1 MATAGSLP
9 PLSSNGKTFIND
21 PKITGNTEIKAS
33 IKLKFLTP
41 RNKDVL
47 IVRNFQLSLKKNKY
61 EFKRLEQVL
70 KSINSNGELVTIN
83 STCMDTDKQ
92 VPLLMHASKA
102 ILENVIFCHQEE
114 INWPFSESGNLKK
127 VFDEIFDTA
136 KYTKAL
142 DDLKE
147 ILKKFKEKT
156 KDTKTQLELIHK
168 DFDNYKRIQKN
179 IEFSNTKINELTIV
193 GEKLDEEYQD
203 KKKDLEKLL
212 NIEKQYTQYQNGVNM
227 AKTKRDE
234 KLIQMK
240 NILEDPIFEDYTKDE
255 IIYHNYV
262 KSYQEKEKLKKEG
275 ATQTNEKHNKLIYLR
290 EEISKVNKQ
299 KSDIE
304 KNMIKKEQTYK
315 NFIQNKKE
323 ILIELKNMNEFEE
336 INNLALESMPNNEI
350 MSILNKYK
358 SDLATDENTLDEKL
372 KQFISKVTEKENE
385 LQVNKQLYENKIK
398 EIDGLN
404 LQKNELVKMLNNIDF
419 NSQKLSEIEK
429 NLQDEEK
436 KLSTIN
442 FDIKQ
447 WQNNIL
453 ALENASSEIKL
464 KKDNLGLQN
473 LEERADFTMLKFQI
487 EKLKQMNGT
496 YNKSIVEYIKIVT
509 KINQIFNVNL
519 TYDKTHIC
527 SNINEI
533 ISFIESKKKNII
545 EEKQKIR
552 ESNLRINLE
561 IEQNNNLINT
571 KKKYLEQIKKEK
583 NDLITQIQN
592 SFKEHDINFEDSN
605 DLSQIYNLKSYVEK
619 EIANNNKIILN
630 ANYET
635 EFLNDFTNYI
645 KENKK
650 CKLCKSSLEND
661 YVNDLCEEKKNEI
674 ENINNNLEE
683 NKKKMDTNTKTLT
696 LINSFSDTFAKLKN
710 ISDEVTKEESN
721 INEINFT
728 IKELIHKKTEFENS
742 SKAKTELLL
751 SMEEITNNKSTDEN
765 IYKLKNLK
773 EEMIMQIK
781 DLCNHLGFPCT
792 EEPEINETVEI
803 IVKMGDTVNQVLE
816 MNKELINNGNKI
828 NELNHN
834 ITDKLNEIPAIDIC
848 IKKLQ
853 NEKNEILAL
862 KDENEIKKRIKYI
875 DDQINLQNGEKLNL
889 ENEREKSQQLLIIL
903 NEKKKGF
910 EKVYNEKK
918 NNIKLIQEKISQWLI
933 KNKYIYDELYKS
945 LKENTS
951 NNINISNN
959 NNSTSN
965 NTNLFNDNA
974 NNSDNVDHDGF
985 KPINQEDFDD
995 LLMDLDEENDNK
1007 AKKQN
1012 KENNNNSNNN
1022 NNNLNNSNIKSN
1034 TKDNYDNLN
1043 LDNLYE
1049 QQINDLNKQKNS
1061 LESQLMLYNK
1071 ELEELSGEAK
1081 EIEDQKKQEQIKKN
1095 IYNNNYILFKIK
1107 SDLVKLEQ
1115 FIREHEGKLKDGSKL
1130 ATIKVT
1136 LTKKVEELSNTI
1148 NKNIGKVEEL
1158 KNNLNRLSQE
1168 LKNGTYTNIEKK
1180 YNKLKLNYIAS
1191 IQTQKEIE
1199 NYYEALDQSLLKYH
1213 GKRME
1218 EINKLINYYW
1228 SMTYKGKD
1236 IKGIEIK
1243 SDFEK
1248 SAKTR
1253 NYNYRI
1259 VFFTPGGNGLDMR
1272 GRCSAGQ
1279 KILASIIIRLALAE
1293 TFCNNCG
1300 ILCLDE
1306 PTTNLDEDNSK
1317 SLAKALREIIQ
1328 SRSEDQNFQLIVIT
1342 HDPVFVDLLG
1352 SDYCDNF
1359 WHVSKNK
1366 DNFSTLSLKPI
1377 NSIFNQ

>member
-1 MATAGSLP
+1 MATAGTLP

-21 PKITGNTEIKAS
+21 PKITGSTEIKGS
-33 IKLKFLTP
+33 IKLKFVTP

-147 ILKKFKEKT
+147 IGKKFKEKT
-156 KDTKTQLELIHK
+156 KDLKNQLELIQK
-168 DFDNYKRIQKN
+168 DVDNYKRIQKN
-179 IEFSNTKINELTIV
+179 IEFSNSKINELTVI

-240 NILEDPIFEDYTKDE
+240 NILDDPIFEDYTKDE
-255 IIYHNYV
+255 MVYHNYI
-262 KSYQEKEKLKKEG
+262 KNYQENEKLKKEG
-275 ATQTNEKHNKLIYLR
+275 NSQNNEKHNKLIFLR
-290 EEISKVNKQ
+290 DEISKINKI

-315 NFIQNKKE
+315 NFVSNKKE
-323 ILIELKNMNEFEE
+323 VLLELKNLNEFED
-336 INNLALESMPNNEI
+336 INMNNISIENMTNNMI

-358 SDLATDENTLDEKL
+358 ADLETDENTLDEKL

-404 LQKNELVKMLNNIDF
+404 TQKNELVKMLNNIDF
-419 NSQKLSEIEK
+419 NSQKLTDIEK
-429 NLQDEEK
+429 LLQSEEK
-436 KLSTIN
+436 KLNSIN
-442 FDIKQ
+442 YDIKQ
-447 WQNNIL
+447 CQNNIL
-453 ALENASSEIKL
+453 ALENSSSEIKL
-464 KKDNLGLQN
+464 KKNNLGLQN
-473 LEERADFTMLKFQI
+473 LEEKADFTMLKFQI

-496 YNKSIVEYIKIVT
+496 YNKSMVEYIKIIN
-509 KINQIFNVNL
+509 KINQIFNANL
-519 TYDKTHIC
+519 SYDKNHIC
-527 SNINEI
+527 NNINDI
-533 ISFIESKKKNII
+533 VIFIENKKKNII

-552 ESNLRINLE
+552 ENNLRINLE
-561 IEQNNNLINT
+561 IEQNNNLIKQ
-571 KKKYLEQIKKEK
+571 KKTYIENLKKEK
-583 NDLITQIQN
+583 ENIISQIQSN
-592 SFKEHDINFEDSN
+592 FKESGIFFEDSN
-605 DLSQIYNLKSYVEK
+605 DLSQIYNLKSCVEK
-619 EIANNNKIILN
+619 EISSNDKIIFSSN
-630 ANYET
+630 FET
-635 EFLNDFTNYI
+635 DFLNEYIVYI

-650 CKLCKSSLEND
+650 CKICKSSLDEKYIN
-661 YVNDLCEEKKNEI
+661 NLTKEKKKEI
-674 ENINNNLEE
+674 ESINSNIEK
-683 NKKKMDTNTKTLT
+683 NKKKLEKNNKTLN
-696 LINSFSDTFAKLKN
+696 LINSFNDIFTKLKN
-710 ISDEVTKEESN
+710 IVEEIEKEEN
-721 INEINFT
+721 NMKEISFK
-728 IKELIHKKTEFENS
+728 IKDLITKKTEFENS
-742 SKAKTELLL
+742 SKTKTELLL

-773 EEMIMQIK
+773 EEIILSIK

-834 ITDKLNEIPAIDIC
+834 ITDKLNEIPAIDIN

-910 EKVYNEKK
+910 EKIYKEKK
-918 NNIKLIQEKISQWLI
+918 DNIKIIQEKISQWLI

-945 LKENTS
+945 LKEDIK
-951 NNINISNN
+951 NNNENN
-959 NNSTSN
+959 NNDNTN
-965 NTNLFNDNA
+965 NTDN
-974 NNSDNVDHDGF
+974 NTENKNKDL
-985 KPINQEDFDD
+985 DD
-995 LLMDLDEENDNK
+995 VLMDLDEDNES
-1007 AKKQN
+1007 KKKVDKN
-1012 KENNNNSNNN
+1012 KSNNN
-1022 NNNLNNSNIKSN
+1022 KDKENINIDELYEEIINNLNKKKSG
-1034 TKDNYDNLN
+1034 
-1043 LDNLYE
+1043 LD
-1049 QQINDLNKQKNS
+1049 
-1061 LESQLMLYNK
+1061 SQLMLYNK

-1107 SDLVKLEQ
+1107 SDLIKLEQ
-1115 FIREHEGKLKDGSKL
+1115 FIKEHEGKLKDGSKL
-1130 ATIKVT
+1130 ATIKIT

-1148 NKNIGKVEEL
+1148 NKNIGKIEEL
-1158 KNNLNRLSQE
+1158 KNNLNRLTQE
-1168 LKNGTYTNIEKK
+1168 LKNGAYTNIEKK

-1199 NYYEALDQSLLKYH
+1199 NYHEALDQSLLKYH
-1213 GKRME
+1213 GRRME

-1236 IKGIEIK
+1236 IKSIEIK

-1259 VFFTPGGNGLDMR
+1259 VFFTAGGHGLDMR

-1306 PTTNLDEDNSK
+1306 PTTNLDENNSK

-1366 DNFSTLSLKPI
+1366 ENFSSLSLKPI

>member
-21 PKITGNTEIKAS
+21 PKITGNTEVKGS
-33 IKLKFLTP
+33 IKLKIVTP

-47 IVRNFQLSLKKNKY
+47 IVRNFQLSMKKNKY

-147 ILKKFKEKT
+147 IGKKFKEKT
-156 KDTKTQLELIHK
+156 KELKNQLELMQK
-168 DFDNYKRIQKN
+168 DVDNYKRIQKN
-179 IEFSNTKINELTIV
+179 IEFSNSKINELTLI

-234 KLIQMK
+234 KMIQMK
-240 NILEDPIFEDYTKDE
+240 NILDDPIFEDYTKDE
-255 IIYHNYV
+255 MVYHNYI
-262 KSYQEKEKLKKEG
+262 KNYQENEKMKKEG
-275 ATQTNEKHNKLIYLR
+275 PSQSNEKHNKLIFLR
-290 EEISKVNKQ
+290 EEISKINMQ
-299 KSDIE
+299 KNDIE
-304 KNMIKKEQTYK
+304 KNIIKKEQTYK

-323 ILIELKNMNEFEE
+323 VLLELKNMNEFED
-336 INNLALESMPNNEI
+336 INNMPLESINNNMI
-350 MSILNKYK
+350 INILLKYK
-358 SDLATDENTLDEKL
+358 SDLSTDENTLDEKL
-372 KQFISKVTEKENE
+372 KQFTSKVTEKENE

-398 EIDGLN
+398 EIEGLN
-404 LQKNELVKMLNNIDF
+404 TQKNELVKMLNNIDF
-419 NSQKLSEIEK
+419 NSQKLSDVEK
-429 NLQDEEK
+429 SLQNEEK
-436 KLSTIN
+436 ILNKVN
-442 FDIKQ
+442 YDIKQ

-453 ALENASSEIKL
+453 ALENSSSEIKL
-464 KKDNLGLQN
+464 KKNNLGLQN
-473 LEERADFTMLKFQI
+473 LEEKADFTMLKFQI
-487 EKLKQMNGT
+487 EKLKQMNII
-496 YNKSIVEYIKIVT
+496 YNRSIVEYIKI
-509 KINQIFNVNL
+509 INKMNIIFSVNL
-519 TYDKTHIC
+519 SYDKNHIC
-527 SNINEI
+527 NNINEV
-533 ISFIESKKKNII
+533 ISFIENKKKDII

-552 ESNLRINLE
+552 ENNLRINLE
-561 IEQNNNLINT
+561 IEQNNNIIKEKNKYIIN
-571 KKKYLEQIKKEK
+571 LKKEK
-583 NDLITQIQN
+583 ENIINQIQQN
-592 SFKEHDINFEDSN
+592 FKEQGINFEDIN
-605 DLSQIYNLKSYVEK
+605 DLSRIYNLKSCVEK
-619 EIANNNKIILN
+619 EISNNDKIIFSSN
-630 ANYET
+630 FET
-635 EFLNDFTNYI
+635 DFLNDFIIYI

-650 CKLCKSSLEND
+650 CKVCKSNLD
-661 YVNDLCEEKKNEI
+661 DKYVNILSKEKNKEI
-674 ENINNNLEE
+674 ESINTNIEQ
-683 NKKKMDTNTKTLT
+683 NKKILEKNNKILN
-696 LINSFSDTFAKLKN
+696 LINSFNDIFTKLKN
-710 ISDEVTKEESN
+710 ISEEIEKEEKAMKD
-721 INEINFT
+721 INFK
-728 IKELIHKKTEFENS
+728 IKDLINKKSEFENS

-773 EEMIMQIK
+773 EEIISQIK

-803 IVKMGDTVNQVLE
+803 IVKMGDTVNQVLD

-834 ITDKLNEIPAIDIC
+834 ITDKLNEIPAIDIN

-903 NEKKKGF
+903 NEKKKSF
-910 EKVYNEKK
+910 EKIYQEKK

-945 LKENTS
+945 LKEEINNKLNTNS
-951 NNINISNN
+951 NENTNSNTDNNIEMK
-959 NNSTSN
+959 
-965 NTNLFNDNA
+965 
-974 NNSDNVDHDGF
+974 H
-985 KPINQEDFDD
+985 QEDLDD
-995 LLMDLDEENDNK
+995 ILMDLDEDNDKKNK
-1007 AKKQN
+1007 KSVEEKKEKESKGN
-1012 KENNNNSNNN
+1012 KENINIDNLYEKQI
-1022 NNNLNNSNIKSN
+1022 NNLNNKKSG
-1034 TKDNYDNLN
+1034 
-1043 LDNLYE
+1043 LDT
-1049 QQINDLNKQKNS
+1049 
-1061 LESQLMLYNK
+1061 QLMLYNK

-1107 SDLVKLEQ
+1107 SDLIKLEQ
-1115 FIREHEGKLKDGSKL
+1115 FIKEHEGKLKDGSKL

-1158 KNNLNRLSQE
+1158 KNNLNRLTQE

-1199 NYYEALDQSLLKYH
+1199 NYHEALDQSLLKYH

-1236 IKGIEIK
+1236 IKSIEIK

-1248 SAKTR
+1248 TAKTR

-1259 VFFTPGGNGLDMR
+1259 VFFTPGGSGLDMR

-1306 PTTNLDEDNSK
+1306 PTTNLDEENSK

-1359 WHVSKNK
+1359 WHVTKNK
-1366 DNFSTLSLKPI
+1366 ENFSTVTLKPI

>member
-21 PKITGNTEIKAS
+21 PKITGNTEVKAS
-33 IKLKFLTP
+33 IKLKIVTP

-147 ILKKFKEKT
+147 IGKKFKEKT
-156 KDTKTQLELIHK
+156 KELKSQLELIQK
-168 DFDNYKRIQKN
+168 DVDNYKRIQKN
-179 IEFSNTKINELTIV
+179 IEFSNSKINELTVV

-234 KLIQMK
+234 KMIQMK
-240 NILEDPIFEDYTKDE
+240 NILDDPIFEDYTKDE
-255 IIYHNYV
+255 MVYHNYI
-262 KSYQEKEKLKKEG
+262 KNYQENEKLKKEG
-275 ATQTNEKHNKLIYLR
+275 PSQSSEKHNKLIFLR
-290 EEISKVNKQ
+290 EEISKINKQ
-299 KSDIE
+299 KNDIE
-304 KNMIKKEQTYK
+304 KNIIKKEQTYK

-323 ILIELKNMNEFEE
+323 VLIELKNMNEFEE
-336 INNLALESMPNNEI
+336 INNMSLESLNNNMI
-350 MSILNKYK
+350 INILQKYK
-358 SDLATDENTLDEKL
+358 SDLSTDENTLDEKL

-398 EIDGLN
+398 EIEGLN
-404 LQKNELVKMLNNIDF
+404 TQKNELVKMINNIDF
-419 NSQKLSEIEK
+419 NSQKLSDIEK
-429 NLQDEEK
+429 SLQNEEK
-436 KLSTIN
+436 ILNKIN
-442 FDIKQ
+442 YDIKQ

-464 KKDNLGLQN
+464 KKNNLGLQN
-473 LEERADFTMLKFQI
+473 LEEKADFTMLKFQI

-496 YNKSIVEYIKIVT
+496 YNKSIVEYIKI
-509 KINQIFNVNL
+509 INKMNSIFNVNL
-519 TYDKTHIC
+519 NYDKNHIC
-527 SNINEI
+527 NNINEI

-552 ESNLRINLE
+552 ENNLRINLE
-561 IEQNNNLINT
+561 IEQNNNMIKEKRNYIND
-571 KKKYLEQIKKEK
+571 LKKEK
-583 NDLITQIQN
+583 ENIINQIQTN
-592 SFKEHDINFEDSN
+592 FKERGINFEDSN
-605 DLSQIYNLKSYVEK
+605 DLSQIYNLKSCLEK
-619 EIANNNKIILN
+619 EISNNDKIIFSSN
-630 ANYET
+630 FET
-635 EFLNDFTNYI
+635 DFLNDFIVYI
-645 KENKK
+645 KEYKK
-650 CKLCKSSLEND
+650 CKICKSSLDDKYINS
-661 YVNDLCEEKKNEI
+661 LTKEKKKEI
-674 ENINNNLEE
+674 ESINNNIEQ
-683 NKKKMDTNTKTLT
+683 NKKKLEKNNQTLN
-696 LINSFSDTFAKLKN
+696 LINSFNDIFTKLKS
-710 ISDEVTKEESN
+710 IVEEIDKEEKLMKD
-721 INEINFT
+721 INFK
-728 IKELIHKKTEFENS
+728 IKDLINKKTQFENS
-742 SKAKTELLL
+742 SKIKTELLL

-773 EEMIMQIK
+773 EEIISQIK

-803 IVKMGDTVNQVLE
+803 IVKMGDTVNQVLD

-834 ITDKLNEIPAIDIC
+834 ITDKLNEIPAIDIN

-910 EKVYNEKK
+910 EKIYQEKK

-945 LKENTS
+945 LKEETNIKNTNTNS
-951 NNINISNN
+951 NDGTINENTNSNTDNNIEMKH
-959 NNSTSN
+959 
-965 NTNLFNDNA
+965 A
-974 NNSDNVDHDGF
+974 NQDL
-985 KPINQEDFDD
+985 DD
-995 LLMDLDEENDNK
+995 ILMDLDDDNDKKNKKMKEEK
-1007 AKKQN
+1007 MN
-1012 KENNNNSNNN
+1012 KENTKENKENINIDNLYETQI
-1022 NNNLNNSNIKSN
+1022 NNLNNKKSG
-1034 TKDNYDNLN
+1034 
-1043 LDNLYE
+1043 LDT
-1049 QQINDLNKQKNS
+1049 
-1061 LESQLMLYNK
+1061 QLMLYNK

-1115 FIREHEGKLKDGSKL
+1115 FIKEHEGKLKDGSKL

-1158 KNNLNRLSQE
+1158 KNNLNRLTQE

-1180 YNKLKLNYIAS
+1180 YNKLKLNYIAA

-1236 IKGIEIK
+1236 IKSIEIK

-1306 PTTNLDEDNSK
+1306 PTTNLDEENSK

-1359 WHVSKNK
+1359 WHITKNK
-1366 DNFSTLSLKPI
+1366 ENFSTVALKPI

>member
-21 PKITGNTEIKAS
+21 PKITGNTEVKAS
-33 IKLKFLTP
+33 IKLKIVTP

-147 ILKKFKEKT
+147 IGKKFKEKT
-156 KDTKTQLELIHK
+156 KELKTQLELIQK
-168 DFDNYKRIQKN
+168 DVDNYKRIQKN
-179 IEFSNTKINELTIV
+179 IEFSNSKINELTVV

-234 KLIQMK
+234 KMIQMK
-240 NILEDPIFEDYTKDE
+240 NILDDPIFEDYTKDE
-255 IIYHNYV
+255 MVYHNYI
-262 KSYQEKEKLKKEG
+262 KNYQENEKMKKEG
-275 ATQTNEKHNKLIYLR
+275 PNQSNEKHNKLISLR
-290 EEISKVNKQ
+290 EEISKINKQ

-304 KNMIKKEQTYK
+304 KNIIKKEQTYK

-323 ILIELKNMNEFEE
+323 VLLELKNMNEFEE
-336 INNLALESMPNNEI
+336 MNNISLESMNNTMI
-350 MSILNKYK
+350 INLLQKFKN
-358 SDLATDENTLDEKL
+358 DLLTDENTLDEKL

-398 EIDGLN
+398 EIEGLN
-404 LQKNELVKMLNNIDF
+404 TQKNELVKMLNNIDF
-419 NSQKLSEIEK
+419 NSQKLSDIEK
-429 NLQDEEK
+429 SLQNEEK
-436 KLSTIN
+436 ILNKIN
-442 FDIKQ
+442 YDIKQ

-453 ALENASSEIKL
+453 ALENSSSEIKL
-464 KKDNLGLQN
+464 KKNNLGLQN
-473 LEERADFTMLKFQI
+473 LEEKTDFTMLKFQI

-496 YNKSIVEYIKIVT
+496 YNKSIVEYIKI
-509 KINQIFNVNL
+509 INKMNVIFSANL
-519 TYDKTHIC
+519 SYDKNHIC
-527 SNINEI
+527 NNINEI
-533 ISFIESKKKNII
+533 ITFIENKKKNII

-552 ESNLRINLE
+552 ENNLRINLE
-561 IEQNNNLINT
+561 IEQNNNVIKE
-571 KKKYLEQIKKEK
+571 KKKYISDLKKEK
-583 NDLITQIQN
+583 ENIINQIQL
-592 SFKEHDINFEDSN
+592 SFKERGINFEDSD
-605 DLSQIYNLKSYVEK
+605 DLSQIYNLKSCVEK
-619 EIANNNKIILN
+619 EISNNDKIIFSSN
-630 ANYET
+630 FET
-635 EFLNDFTNYI
+635 DFLSDFIIYI

-650 CKLCKSSLEND
+650 CKLCKSNLDEKYINI
-661 YVNDLCEEKKNEI
+661 LTKEKKKEI
-674 ENINNNLEE
+674 ESINSNIEQ
-683 NKKKMDTNTKTLT
+683 NKKKLEKNTQTLN
-696 LINSFSDTFAKLKN
+696 LINSFNDIFSKLKN
-710 ISDEVTKEESN
+710 IVEEIDKEEN
-721 INEINFT
+721 LLKEINFKT
-728 IKELIHKKTEFENS
+728 KDLITKKTQYENS
-742 SKAKTELLL
+742 SKAKAELLT

-773 EEMIMQIK
+773 EEIISQIK

-834 ITDKLNEIPAIDIC
+834 ITDKLNEIPVIDIN

-910 EKVYNEKK
+910 EKIYQEKK
-918 NNIKLIQEKISQWLI
+918 NNIKLLQEKISQWLI

-945 LKENTS
+945 LKEENIPNSPDNTT
-951 NNINISNN
+951 NE
-959 NNSTSN
+959 
-965 NTNLFNDNA
+965 NT
-974 NNSDNVDHDGF
+974 NSDNKEDLVD
-985 KPINQEDFDD
+985 I
-995 LLMDLDEENDNK
+995 LMDLDDDNEKKNKKKEEKLNE
-1007 AKKQN
+1007 N
-1012 KENNNNSNNN
+1012 KENINIDNLYEKQI
-1022 NNNLNNSNIKSN
+1022 NNLNNKKSG
-1034 TKDNYDNLN
+1034 
-1043 LDNLYE
+1043 LD
-1049 QQINDLNKQKNS
+1049 
-1061 LESQLMLYNK
+1061 SQLMLYNK

-1115 FIREHEGKLKDGSKL
+1115 FIKEHEGKLKDGSKL
-1130 ATIKVT
+1130 ATIKAT

-1158 KNNLNRLSQE
+1158 KNNLNRLTQE

-1236 IKGIEIK
+1236 IKSIEIK

-1306 PTTNLDEDNSK
+1306 PTTNLDEENSK

-1359 WHVSKNK
+1359 WHVTKNK
-1366 DNFSTLSLKPI
+1366 ENFSTVALKPI

>member
-21 PKITGNTEIKAS
+21 PKITGNTEVKAS
-33 IKLKFLTP
+33 IKLKIVTP

-147 ILKKFKEKT
+147 IGKKFKEKT
-156 KDTKTQLELIHK
+156 KELKTQLELIQK
-168 DFDNYKRIQKN
+168 DVDNYKRIQKN
-179 IEFSNTKINELTIV
+179 IEFSNSKINELTVV

-234 KLIQMK
+234 KMIQMK
-240 NILEDPIFEDYTKDE
+240 NILDDPIFEDYTKDE
-255 IIYHNYV
+255 MVYHNYI
-262 KSYQEKEKLKKEG
+262 KNYQENEKMKKEG
-275 ATQTNEKHNKLIYLR
+275 PSQSNEKHNKLISLR
-290 EEISKVNKQ
+290 EEISKINKK

-304 KNMIKKEQTYK
+304 KNIIKKEQTYK

-323 ILIELKNMNEFEE
+323 VLLELKNMNEFEE
-336 INNLALESMPNNEI
+336 MNNISLESMNNTMI
-350 MSILNKYK
+350 INLLQKFKN
-358 SDLATDENTLDEKL
+358 DLLTDENTLDEKL

-398 EIDGLN
+398 EIEGLN
-404 LQKNELVKMLNNIDF
+404 TQKNELVKMLNNIDF
-419 NSQKLSEIEK
+419 NSQKLSDIEK
-429 NLQDEEK
+429 SLQNEEK
-436 KLSTIN
+436 ILNKIN
-442 FDIKQ
+442 YDIKQ

-453 ALENASSEIKL
+453 ALENSSSEIKL
-464 KKDNLGLQN
+464 KKNNLGLQN
-473 LEERADFTMLKFQI
+473 LEEKTDFTMLKFQI

-496 YNKSIVEYIKIVT
+496 YNKSIVEYIKI
-509 KINQIFNVNL
+509 INKMNVIFSANL
-519 TYDKTHIC
+519 SYDKNHIC
-527 SNINEI
+527 NNINEI
-533 ISFIESKKKNII
+533 ITFIENKKKNII

-552 ESNLRINLE
+552 ENNLRINLE
-561 IEQNNNLINT
+561 IEQNNNVIKE
-571 KKKYLEQIKKEK
+571 KKKYISDLKKEK
-583 NDLITQIQN
+583 ENIINQIQL
-592 SFKEHDINFEDSN
+592 SFKERGINFEDSG
-605 DLSQIYNLKSYVEK
+605 DLSQIYNLKSCVEK
-619 EIANNNKIILN
+619 EISNNDKIIFSSN
-630 ANYET
+630 FET
-635 EFLNDFTNYI
+635 DFLSDFIIYI

-650 CKLCKSSLEND
+650 CKLCKSNLDEKYINI
-661 YVNDLCEEKKNEI
+661 LTKEKKKEI
-674 ENINNNLEE
+674 ESINSNIEQ
-683 NKKKMDTNTKTLT
+683 NKKKLEKNTQTLN
-696 LINSFSDTFAKLKN
+696 LINSFNDIFSKLKN
-710 ISDEVTKEESN
+710 IVEEIDKEEN
-721 INEINFT
+721 LLKEINFKT
-728 IKELIHKKTEFENS
+728 KDLITKKTQYENS
-742 SKAKTELLL
+742 SKAKAELLT

-773 EEMIMQIK
+773 EEIISQIK

-834 ITDKLNEIPAIDIC
+834 ITDKLNEIPVIDIN

-910 EKVYNEKK
+910 EKIYQEKK
-918 NNIKLIQEKISQWLI
+918 NNIKLLQEKISQWLI

-945 LKENTS
+945 LKEENIPNSPDNTT
-951 NNINISNN
+951 NE
-959 NNSTSN
+959 
-965 NTNLFNDNA
+965 NT
-974 NNSDNVDHDGF
+974 NSDNKEDLVD
-985 KPINQEDFDD
+985 I
-995 LLMDLDEENDNK
+995 LMDLDDDNEKKNKKKEEKLNE
-1007 AKKQN
+1007 N
-1012 KENNNNSNNN
+1012 KENINIDNLYEKQI
-1022 NNNLNNSNIKSN
+1022 NNLNNKKSG
-1034 TKDNYDNLN
+1034 
-1043 LDNLYE
+1043 LD
-1049 QQINDLNKQKNS
+1049 
-1061 LESQLMLYNK
+1061 SQLMLYNK

-1115 FIREHEGKLKDGSKL
+1115 FIKEHEGKLKDGSKL

-1158 KNNLNRLSQE
+1158 KNNLNRLTQE

-1236 IKGIEIK
+1236 IKSIEIK

-1306 PTTNLDEDNSK
+1306 PTTNLDEENSK

-1359 WHVSKNK
+1359 WHVTKNK
-1366 DNFSTLSLKPI
+1366 ENFSTVALKPI

>member
-21 PKITGNTEIKAS
+21 PKITGNTEVKAS
-33 IKLKFLTP
+33 IKLKIVTP

-147 ILKKFKEKT
+147 IGKKFKEKT
-156 KDTKTQLELIHK
+156 KELKTQLELIQK
-168 DFDNYKRIQKN
+168 DVDNYKRIQKN
-179 IEFSNTKINELTIV
+179 IEFSNSKINELTVV

-234 KLIQMK
+234 KMIQMK
-240 NILEDPIFEDYTKDE
+240 NILDDPIFEDYTKDE
-255 IIYHNYV
+255 MVYHNYI
-262 KSYQEKEKLKKEG
+262 KNYQENEKMKKEG
-275 ATQTNEKHNKLIYLR
+275 PSQSNEKHNKLISLR
-290 EEISKVNKQ
+290 EEISKINKK

-304 KNMIKKEQTYK
+304 KNIIKKEQTYK

-323 ILIELKNMNEFEE
+323 VLLELKNMNEFEE
-336 INNLALESMPNNEI
+336 MNNISLESMNNTMI
-350 MSILNKYK
+350 INLLQKFKN
-358 SDLATDENTLDEKL
+358 DLLTDENTLDEKL

-398 EIDGLN
+398 EIEGLN
-404 LQKNELVKMLNNIDF
+404 TQKNELVKMLNNIDF
-419 NSQKLSEIEK
+419 NSQKLSDIEK
-429 NLQDEEK
+429 SLQNEEK
-436 KLSTIN
+436 ILNKIN
-442 FDIKQ
+442 YDIKQ

-453 ALENASSEIKL
+453 ALENSSSEIKL
-464 KKDNLGLQN
+464 KKNNLGLQN
-473 LEERADFTMLKFQI
+473 LEEKTDFTMLKFQI

-496 YNKSIVEYIKIVT
+496 YNKSIVEYIKI
-509 KINQIFNVNL
+509 INKMNVIFSANL
-519 TYDKTHIC
+519 SYDKNHIC
-527 SNINEI
+527 NNINEI
-533 ISFIESKKKNII
+533 ITFIENKKKNII

-552 ESNLRINLE
+552 ENNLRINLE
-561 IEQNNNLINT
+561 IEQNNNVIKE
-571 KKKYLEQIKKEK
+571 KKKYISDLKKEK
-583 NDLITQIQN
+583 ENIINQIQL
-592 SFKEHDINFEDSN
+592 SFKERGINFEDSG
-605 DLSQIYNLKSYVEK
+605 DLSQIYNLKSCVEK
-619 EIANNNKIILN
+619 EISNNDKIIFSSN
-630 ANYET
+630 FET
-635 EFLNDFTNYI
+635 DFLNDFIIYI

-650 CKLCKSSLEND
+650 CKLCKSNLDEKYINI
-661 YVNDLCEEKKNEI
+661 LTKEKKKEI
-674 ENINNNLEE
+674 ESINSNIEQ
-683 NKKKMDTNTKTLT
+683 NKKKLEKNTQTLN
-696 LINSFSDTFAKLKN
+696 LINSFNDIFSKLKN
-710 ISDEVTKEESN
+710 IVEEIDKEEN
-721 INEINFT
+721 LLKEINFKT
-728 IKELIHKKTEFENS
+728 KDLITKKTQYENS
-742 SKAKTELLL
+742 SKAKAELLT

-773 EEMIMQIK
+773 EEIISQIK

-816 MNKELINNGNKI
+816 MNKELTNNGNKI

-834 ITDKLNEIPAIDIC
+834 ITDKLNEIPVIDIN

-910 EKVYNEKK
+910 EKIYQEKK
-918 NNIKLIQEKISQWLI
+918 NNIKLLQEKISQWLI

-945 LKENTS
+945 LKEENIPNSPDNTT
-951 NNINISNN
+951 NE
-959 NNSTSN
+959 
-965 NTNLFNDNA
+965 NT
-974 NNSDNVDHDGF
+974 NSDNKEDLVD
-985 KPINQEDFDD
+985 I
-995 LLMDLDEENDNK
+995 LMDLDDDNEKKNKKKEEKLNE
-1007 AKKQN
+1007 N
-1012 KENNNNSNNN
+1012 KENINIDNLYEKQI
-1022 NNNLNNSNIKSN
+1022 NNLNNKKSG
-1034 TKDNYDNLN
+1034 
-1043 LDNLYE
+1043 LD
-1049 QQINDLNKQKNS
+1049 
-1061 LESQLMLYNK
+1061 SQLMLYNK

-1115 FIREHEGKLKDGSKL
+1115 FIKEHEGKLKDGSKL

-1158 KNNLNRLSQE
+1158 KNNLNRLTQE

-1236 IKGIEIK
+1236 IKSIEIK

-1306 PTTNLDEDNSK
+1306 PTTNLDEENSK

-1359 WHVSKNK
+1359 WHVTKNK
-1366 DNFSTLSLKPI
+1366 ENFSTVALKPI

>member
-1 MATAGSLP
+1 MATAGTLP

-21 PKITGNTEIKAS
+21 PKITGNTEVKAS

-156 KDTKTQLELIHK
+156 KDTKTSLELIQK
-168 DFDNYKRIQKN
+168 DVDNYKRIQKN
-179 IEFSNTKINELTIV
+179 IEFSNTKINELTII
-193 GEKLDEEYQD
+193 GRKLDEEYQD

-255 IIYHNYV
+255 IVYHNYI
-262 KSYQEKEKLKKEG
+262 KSYQENEKMKKEG
-275 ATQTNEKHNKLIYLR
+275 ASQNNEKHNKLIFLR
-290 EEISKVNKQ
+290 EEISKVNKI

-315 NFIQNKKE
+315 NFVQNKKD
-323 ILIELKNMNEFEE
+323 ILVELKNMNEFEE
-336 INNLALESMPNNEI
+336 ITLTLESMTNNEI
-350 MSILNKYK
+350 MFILNKYK
-358 SDLATDENTLDEKL
+358 SDLITDENTLDEKL

-385 LQVNKQLYENKIK
+385 LQVNKQLYENKLK
-398 EIDGLN
+398 DIDGLN
-404 LQKNELVKMLNNIDF
+404 SQKNELVKMLNNIDF
-419 NSQKLSEIEK
+419 NSQKLSEIEQ
-429 NLQDEEK
+429 NLQNQEK

-442 FDIKQ
+442 YDIKQ
-447 WQNNIL
+447 WQNSIL
-453 ALENASSEIKL
+453 ALENSSSEIKL
-464 KKDNLGLQN
+464 KKSNLGLQN
-473 LEERADFTMLKFQI
+473 LEDKTDFTMLKFQI

-496 YNKSIVEYIKIVT
+496 YNKSIIEYIKIIT
-509 KINQIFNVNL
+509 KINQSFNVNL
-519 TYDKTHIC
+519 TYDKAHIC

-533 ISFIESKKKNII
+533 ISFIESEKKNII

-561 IEQNNNLINT
+561 IEQNNNLMSN
-571 KKKYLEQIKKEK
+571 KKKYIEQLKIEK
-583 NDLITQIQN
+583 NALISQIQKN
-592 SFKEHDINFEDSN
+592 FKEHGINFEDSN
-605 DLSQIYNLKSYVEK
+605 DLPQIYNLKSYVEK
-619 EIANNNKIILN
+619 EISNNDKIIN
-630 ANYET
+630 SGNYESNFLI
-635 EFLNDFTNYI
+635 EFIAYI
-645 KENKK
+645 KDNKK
-650 CKLCKSSLEND
+650 CKICNSSLKSD
-661 YVNDLCEEKKNEI
+661 YINHLCEEKKSEI

-683 NKKKMDTNTKTLT
+683 NKKKLEINTKTLN
-696 LINSFSDTFAKLKN
+696 LINSFSDIFTKLKN
-710 ISDEVTKEESN
+710 VTEELIKEENYVNDTS
-721 INEINFT
+721 FK
-728 IKELIHKKTEFENS
+728 IKELIKKKSEFDNS
-742 SKAKTELLL
+742 SKVKTELLL

-773 EEMIMQIK
+773 EEIILQIK

-816 MNKELINNGNKI
+816 MNKELISNGNKI

-834 ITDKLNEIPAIDIC
+834 ITDKLNEIPAIDIN

-853 NEKNEILAL
+853 SEKSEILAL

-889 ENEREKSQQLLIIL
+889 ENERENSQKLLIIL
-903 NEKKKGF
+903 NEKKKTF

-918 NNIKLIQEKISQWLI
+918 SNIKLIQEKISQWLI
-933 KNKYIYDELYKS
+933 KNKYIYDELFKA
-945 LKENTS
+945 LKEDTF
-951 NNINISNN
+951 INN
-959 NNSTSN
+959 NNNVKININSN
-965 NTNLFNDNA
+965 GNMFTDNT
-974 NNSDNVDHDGF
+974 NNSDNLDHDGM
-985 KPINQEDFDD
+985 KPMNQEDFDD

-1007 AKKQN
+1007 PKKQN
-1012 KENNNNSNNN
+1012 KENNNQK
-1022 NNNLNNSNIKSN
+1022 NIK
-1034 TKDNYDNLN
+1034 YDNVN

-1049 QQINDLNKQKNS
+1049 QQINDLNKQKNA
-1061 LESQLMLYNK
+1061 LDTQLLLYNK

-1115 FIREHEGKLKDGSKL
+1115 FIKEHEGKLKDGTKL

-1136 LTKKVEELSNTI
+1136 LTKKVEELSNNI

-1248 SAKTR
+1248 TAKTR

-1259 VFFTPGGNGLDMR
+1259 VFFTANGAGLDMR

-1366 DNFSTLSLKPI
+1366 DNFSTLQLKPI

>member
-21 PKITGNTEIKAS
+21 PKITGNTEVKAS
-33 IKLKFLTP
+33 IKLKIVTP

-147 ILKKFKEKT
+147 IGKKFKEKT
-156 KDTKTQLELIHK
+156 KELKSQLELIQK
-168 DFDNYKRIQKN
+168 DVDNYKRIQKN
-179 IEFSNTKINELTIV
+179 IEFSNSKINELTVV

-234 KLIQMK
+234 KMIQMK
-240 NILEDPIFEDYTKDE
+240 NILDDPIFEDYTKDE
-255 IIYHNYV
+255 MVYHNYI
-262 KSYQEKEKLKKEG
+262 KNYQENEKLKKEG
-275 ATQTNEKHNKLIYLR
+275 PSQSSEKHNKLIFLR
-290 EEISKVNKQ
+290 EEISKINKQ
-299 KSDIE
+299 KNDIE
-304 KNMIKKEQTYK
+304 KNIIKKEQTYK

-323 ILIELKNMNEFEE
+323 VLIELKNMNEFEE
-336 INNLALESMPNNEI
+336 INNMSLESLNNNMI
-350 MSILNKYK
+350 INILQKYK

-398 EIDGLN
+398 EIEGLN
-404 LQKNELVKMLNNIDF
+404 TQKNELVKMLNNIDF
-419 NSQKLSEIEK
+419 NSQKLSDIEK
-429 NLQDEEK
+429 SLQNEEK
-436 KLSTIN
+436 ILNKIN
-442 FDIKQ
+442 YDIKQ

-464 KKDNLGLQN
+464 KKNNLGLQN
-473 LEERADFTMLKFQI
+473 LEEKADFTMLKFQI

-496 YNKSIVEYIKIVT
+496 YNKSIVEYIKI
-509 KINQIFNVNL
+509 INKMNAIFNVNL
-519 TYDKTHIC
+519 NYDKNHIC
-527 SNINEI
+527 NNINEI
-533 ISFIESKKKNII
+533 IAFIESKKKNII

-552 ESNLRINLE
+552 ENNLRINLE
-561 IEQNNNLINT
+561 IEQNNNMIKEKRNYIND
-571 KKKYLEQIKKEK
+571 LKKEK
-583 NDLITQIQN
+583 ENIINQIQTN
-592 SFKEHDINFEDSN
+592 FKERGINFEDSN
-605 DLSQIYNLKSYVEK
+605 DLSQIYNLKSCLEK
-619 EIANNNKIILN
+619 EISNNDKIIFSSN
-630 ANYET
+630 FET
-635 EFLNDFTNYI
+635 DFLNDFIVYI
-645 KENKK
+645 KEYKK
-650 CKLCKSSLEND
+650 CKICKSSLDDKYINS
-661 YVNDLCEEKKNEI
+661 LTKEKKKEI
-674 ENINNNLEE
+674 ESINNNIEQ
-683 NKKKMDTNTKTLT
+683 NKKKLEKNNQTLN
-696 LINSFSDTFAKLKN
+696 LINSFNDIFTKLKS
-710 ISDEVTKEESN
+710 IVEEIDKEEKLMKD
-721 INEINFT
+721 INFK
-728 IKELIHKKTEFENS
+728 IKDLINKKTQFENS
-742 SKAKTELLL
+742 SKIKTELLL

-773 EEMIMQIK
+773 EEIISQIK

-803 IVKMGDTVNQVLE
+803 IVKMGDTVNQVLD

-834 ITDKLNEIPAIDIC
+834 ITDKLNEIPAIDIN

-910 EKVYNEKK
+910 EKIYQEKK

-945 LKENTS
+945 LKEETNIKNTNTNS
-951 NNINISNN
+951 NDGTINENTNSNTDNNIEMKH
-959 NNSTSN
+959 
-965 NTNLFNDNA
+965 A
-974 NNSDNVDHDGF
+974 NQDL
-985 KPINQEDFDD
+985 DD
-995 LLMDLDEENDNK
+995 ILMDLDDDNDKKNKKMKEEK
-1007 AKKQN
+1007 MN
-1012 KENNNNSNNN
+1012 KENTKENKENINIDNLYETQI
-1022 NNNLNNSNIKSN
+1022 NNLNNKKSG
-1034 TKDNYDNLN
+1034 
-1043 LDNLYE
+1043 LDT
-1049 QQINDLNKQKNS
+1049 
-1061 LESQLMLYNK
+1061 QLMLYNK

-1115 FIREHEGKLKDGSKL
+1115 FIKEHEGKLKDGSKL

-1158 KNNLNRLSQE
+1158 KNNLNRLTQE

-1180 YNKLKLNYIAS
+1180 YNKLKLNYIAA

-1236 IKGIEIK
+1236 IKSIEIK

-1306 PTTNLDEDNSK
+1306 PTTNLDEENSK

-1359 WHVSKNK
+1359 WHITKNK
-1366 DNFSTLSLKPI
+1366 ENFSTVALKPI

>member
-21 PKITGNTEIKAS
+21 PKITGNTEVKAS
-33 IKLKFLTP
+33 IKLKIVTP

-147 ILKKFKEKT
+147 IGKKFKEKT
-156 KDTKTQLELIHK
+156 KELKTQLELIQK
-168 DFDNYKRIQKN
+168 DVDNYKRIQKN
-179 IEFSNTKINELTIV
+179 IEFSNSKINELTVV

-234 KLIQMK
+234 KMIQMK
-240 NILEDPIFEDYTKDE
+240 NILDDPIFEDYTKDE
-255 IIYHNYV
+255 MVYHNYI
-262 KSYQEKEKLKKEG
+262 KNYQENEKMKKEG
-275 ATQTNEKHNKLIYLR
+275 PNQSNEKHNKLISLR
-290 EEISKVNKQ
+290 EEISKINKK

-304 KNMIKKEQTYK
+304 KNIIKKEQTYK

-323 ILIELKNMNEFEE
+323 VLLELKNMNEFEE
-336 INNLALESMPNNEI
+336 MNNISLESMNNTMI
-350 MSILNKYK
+350 INLLQKFKN
-358 SDLATDENTLDEKL
+358 DLLTDENTLDEKL

-398 EIDGLN
+398 EIEGLN
-404 LQKNELVKMLNNIDF
+404 TQKNELVKMLNNIDF
-419 NSQKLSEIEK
+419 NSQKLSDIEK
-429 NLQDEEK
+429 SLQNEEK
-436 KLSTIN
+436 ILNKIN
-442 FDIKQ
+442 YDIKQ

-453 ALENASSEIKL
+453 ALENSSSEIKL
-464 KKDNLGLQN
+464 KKNNLGLQN
-473 LEERADFTMLKFQI
+473 LEEKTDFTMLKFQI

-496 YNKSIVEYIKIVT
+496 YNKSIVEYIKIIN
-509 KINQIFNVNL
+509 KINVIFSANL
-519 TYDKTHIC
+519 SYDKNHIC
-527 SNINEI
+527 NNINEI
-533 ISFIESKKKNII
+533 ITFIENKKKNII

-552 ESNLRINLE
+552 ENNLRINLE
-561 IEQNNNLINT
+561 IEQNNNVIKE
-571 KKKYLEQIKKEK
+571 KKKYILDLKKEK
-583 NDLITQIQN
+583 ENIINQIQL
-592 SFKEHDINFEDSN
+592 SFKERGINFEDID
-605 DLSQIYNLKSYVEK
+605 DLSQIYNLKSCVEK
-619 EIANNNKIILN
+619 EISNNDKIIFSSN
-630 ANYET
+630 FET
-635 EFLNDFTNYI
+635 DFLNDFIIYI

-650 CKLCKSSLEND
+650 CKLCKSNLDEKYINI
-661 YVNDLCEEKKNEI
+661 LTKEKKKEI
-674 ENINNNLEE
+674 ESINSNIEQ
-683 NKKKMDTNTKTLT
+683 NKKKLEKNTQTLN
-696 LINSFSDTFAKLKN
+696 LINSFNDIFSKLKN
-710 ISDEVTKEESN
+710 IVEEIGGEEN
-721 INEINFT
+721 LLKEINFKT
-728 IKELIHKKTEFENS
+728 KDLITKKTQYENS
-742 SKAKTELLL
+742 SKAKAELLT

-773 EEMIMQIK
+773 EEIISQIK

-834 ITDKLNEIPAIDIC
+834 ITDKLNEIPVIDIN

-910 EKVYNEKK
+910 EKIYQEKK
-918 NNIKLIQEKISQWLI
+918 NNIKLLQEKISQWLI

-945 LKENTS
+945 LKEENIPNSPDNTT
-951 NNINISNN
+951 NE
-959 NNSTSN
+959 
-965 NTNLFNDNA
+965 NT
-974 NNSDNVDHDGF
+974 NSDNKEDLVD
-985 KPINQEDFDD
+985 I
-995 LLMDLDEENDNK
+995 LMDLDDDNEKKNKKKEEKLNE
-1007 AKKQN
+1007 N
-1012 KENNNNSNNN
+1012 KENINIDNLYEKQI
-1022 NNNLNNSNIKSN
+1022 NNLNNKKSG
-1034 TKDNYDNLN
+1034 
-1043 LDNLYE
+1043 LD
-1049 QQINDLNKQKNS
+1049 
-1061 LESQLMLYNK
+1061 SQLMLYNK

-1115 FIREHEGKLKDGSKL
+1115 FIKEHEGKLKDGSKL

-1158 KNNLNRLSQE
+1158 KNNLNRLTQE

-1236 IKGIEIK
+1236 IKSIEIK

-1306 PTTNLDEDNSK
+1306 PTTNLDEENSK

-1359 WHVSKNK
+1359 WHVTKNK
-1366 DNFSTLSLKPI
+1366 ENFSTVALKHI

>member
-21 PKITGNTEIKAS
+21 PKITGNTEVKAS
-33 IKLKFLTP
+33 IKLKIVTP

-147 ILKKFKEKT
+147 IGKKFKEKT
-156 KDTKTQLELIHK
+156 KELKSQLELIQK
-168 DFDNYKRIQKN
+168 DVDNYKRIQKN
-179 IEFSNTKINELTIV
+179 IEFSNSKINELTVV

-234 KLIQMK
+234 KMIQMK
-240 NILEDPIFEDYTKDE
+240 NILDDPIFEDYTKDE
-255 IIYHNYV
+255 MVYHNYI
-262 KSYQEKEKLKKEG
+262 KNYQENEKLKKEG
-275 ATQTNEKHNKLIYLR
+275 PSQSSEKHNKLIFLR
-290 EEISKVNKQ
+290 EEISKINKQ
-299 KSDIE
+299 KNDIE
-304 KNMIKKEQTYK
+304 KNIIKKEQTYK

-323 ILIELKNMNEFEE
+323 VLIELKNMNEFEE
-336 INNLALESMPNNEI
+336 INNMSLESLNNNMI
-350 MSILNKYK
+350 INILQKYK

-398 EIDGLN
+398 EIEGLN
-404 LQKNELVKMLNNIDF
+404 TQKNELVKMLNNIDF
-419 NSQKLSEIEK
+419 NSQKLSDIEK
-429 NLQDEEK
+429 SLQNEEK
-436 KLSTIN
+436 ILNKIN
-442 FDIKQ
+442 YDIKQ

-464 KKDNLGLQN
+464 KKNNLGLQN
-473 LEERADFTMLKFQI
+473 LEEKADFTMLKFQI

-496 YNKSIVEYIKIVT
+496 YNKSIVEYIKI
-509 KINQIFNVNL
+509 INKMNAIFNVNL
-519 TYDKTHIC
+519 NYDKNHIC
-527 SNINEI
+527 NNINEI

-552 ESNLRINLE
+552 ENNLRINLE
-561 IEQNNNLINT
+561 IEQNNNMIKEKRNYIND
-571 KKKYLEQIKKEK
+571 LKKEK
-583 NDLITQIQN
+583 ENIINQIQTN
-592 SFKEHDINFEDSN
+592 FKERGINFEDSN
-605 DLSQIYNLKSYVEK
+605 DLSQIYNLKSCLEK
-619 EIANNNKIILN
+619 EISNNDKIIFSSN
-630 ANYET
+630 FET
-635 EFLNDFTNYI
+635 DFLNDFIVYI
-645 KENKK
+645 KEYKK
-650 CKLCKSSLEND
+650 CKICKSSLDDKYINS
-661 YVNDLCEEKKNEI
+661 LTKEKKKEI
-674 ENINNNLEE
+674 ESINNNIEQ
-683 NKKKMDTNTKTLT
+683 NKKKLEKNNQTLN
-696 LINSFSDTFAKLKN
+696 LINSFNDIFTKLKS
-710 ISDEVTKEESN
+710 IVEEIDKEEKLMKD
-721 INEINFT
+721 INFK
-728 IKELIHKKTEFENS
+728 IKDLINKKTQFENS
-742 SKAKTELLL
+742 SKIKTELLL

-773 EEMIMQIK
+773 EEIISQIK

-803 IVKMGDTVNQVLE
+803 IVKMGDTVNQVLD

-834 ITDKLNEIPAIDIC
+834 ITDKLNEIPAIDIN

-910 EKVYNEKK
+910 EKIYQEKK

-945 LKENTS
+945 LKEETNIKNTNTNS
-951 NNINISNN
+951 NDGTINENTNSNTDNNIEMKH
-959 NNSTSN
+959 
-965 NTNLFNDNA
+965 A
-974 NNSDNVDHDGF
+974 NQDL
-985 KPINQEDFDD
+985 DD
-995 LLMDLDEENDNK
+995 ILMDLDDDNDKKNKKMKEEK
-1007 AKKQN
+1007 MN
-1012 KENNNNSNNN
+1012 KENTKENKENINIDNLYETQI
-1022 NNNLNNSNIKSN
+1022 NNLNNKKSG
-1034 TKDNYDNLN
+1034 
-1043 LDNLYE
+1043 LDT
-1049 QQINDLNKQKNS
+1049 
-1061 LESQLMLYNK
+1061 QLMLYNK

-1115 FIREHEGKLKDGSKL
+1115 FIKEHEGKLKDGSKL

-1158 KNNLNRLSQE
+1158 KNNLNRLTQE

-1180 YNKLKLNYIAS
+1180 YNKLKLNYIAA

-1236 IKGIEIK
+1236 IKSIEIK

-1306 PTTNLDEDNSK
+1306 PTTNLDEENSK

-1359 WHVSKNK
+1359 WHITKNK
-1366 DNFSTLSLKPI
+1366 ENFSTVALKPI

>member
-21 PKITGNTEIKAS
+21 PKITGNTETKAS

-142 DDLKE
+142 DDLKD
-147 ILKKFKEKT
+147 IGKKFKEKT
-156 KDTKTQLELIHK
+156 KDTKNSLELIQK

-179 IEFSNTKINELTIV
+179 IEFSNAKINELTII
-193 GEKLDEEYQD
+193 GTKLEEEYQD

-234 KLIQMK
+234 KMIQMK
-240 NILEDPIFEDYTKDE
+240 NILDDPIFEDYTKDE
-255 IIYHNYV
+255 IIYHNYI
-262 KSYQEKEKLKKEG
+262 KSYQENEKLKKEG
-275 ATQTNEKHNKLIYLR
+275 ATQSNEKHNKLIFLR
-290 EEISKVNKQ
+290 EEISKINQQ

-315 NFIQNKKE
+315 NFVQNKKE

-336 INNLALESMPNNEI
+336 MNNATLESMTNEEI

-404 LQKNELVKMLNNIDF
+404 VQKNELVKMLNNIDF
-419 NSQKLSEIEK
+419 NSQKLSDVEK
-429 NLQDEEK
+429 SLQEEEK

-442 FDIKQ
+442 SDIKQ

-453 ALENASSEIKL
+453 ALENSSSEIKL
-464 KKDNLGLQN
+464 KKNNLGLQN
-473 LEERADFTMLKFQI
+473 LEEKTDFTMLKFQI

-519 TYDKTHIC
+519 TYDKTHI
-527 SNINEI
+527 STNINEI

-552 ESNLRINLE
+552 ENNLRINLE
-561 IEQNNNLINT
+561 IEQNNNLISS
-571 KKKYLEQIKKEK
+571 KKKYIENIKKEK
-583 NDLITQIQN
+583 TNLISEIQN
-592 SFKEHDINFEDSN
+592 NFKEHGINFEDSD
-605 DLSQIYNLKSYVEK
+605 DLSQISNLKSCVEK
-619 EIANNNKIILN
+619 EISNNDKVVYSS
-630 ANYET
+630 NYET
-635 EFLNDFTNYI
+635 EFLNDFISYI

-650 CKLCKSSLEND
+650 CKICKSDLDGKHINE
-661 YVNDLCEEKKNEI
+661 LCEEKKSEVQT
-674 ENINNNLEE
+674 INDNLEE
-683 NKKKMDTNTKTLT
+683 NKTKLDKNKKILN
-696 LINSFSDTFAKLKN
+696 LINNFSDTFAKLKN
-710 ISDEVTKEESN
+710 ITDELKKEESN
-721 INEINFT
+721 LNELSFKV
-728 IKELIHKKTEFENS
+728 KELMNKKAEFENS

-773 EEMIMQIK
+773 EEIILQIK
-781 DLCNHLGFPCT
+781 DLCTHLGFPCT

-803 IVKMGDTVNQVLE
+803 IVKMGDTVNQVLD
-816 MNKELINNGNKI
+816 MNKELISNGNKI

-834 ITDKLNEIPAIDIC
+834 INDKLNEIPAIDIC

-910 EKVYNEKK
+910 EKIYREKK
-918 NNIKLIQEKISQWLI
+918 NNIKLVQEKISQWLI

-945 LKENTS
+945 LKDGV
-951 NNINISNN
+951 NIN
-959 NNSTSN
+959 NNSNFGNGNNNSNSN
-965 NTNLFNDNA
+965 NTNIFNDNT
-974 NNSDNVDHDGF
+974 NNSDNIDHDKDGF

-995 LLMDLDEENDNK
+995 LLMDLDEENDNNK
-1007 AKKQN
+1007 VKKQV
-1012 KENNNNSNNN
+1012 KENNNKIIINNENKNANNN
-1022 NNNLNNSNIKSN
+1022 SE
-1034 TKDNYDNLN
+1034 TLN

-1049 QQINDLNKQKNS
+1049 KQTNDLNKKKS
-1061 LESQLMLYNK
+1061 ALDTQLMLYNK

-1158 KNNLNRLSQE
+1158 KNNLSRLTTE

-1248 SAKTR
+1248 SAKSR

-1259 VFFTPGGNGLDMR
+1259 VFFTAGGQGLDMR

-1366 DNFSTLSLKPI
+1366 ENFSTLALKPI

>member
-21 PKITGNTEIKAS
+21 PKITGNTEVKAS
-33 IKLKFLTP
+33 IKLKIVTP

-147 ILKKFKEKT
+147 IGKKFKEKT
-156 KDTKTQLELIHK
+156 KELKSQLELIQK
-168 DFDNYKRIQKN
+168 DVDNYKRIQKN
-179 IEFSNTKINELTIV
+179 IEFSNSKINELTVV

-234 KLIQMK
+234 KMIQMK
-240 NILEDPIFEDYTKDE
+240 NILDDPIFEDYTKDE
-255 IIYHNYV
+255 MVYHNYI
-262 KSYQEKEKLKKEG
+262 KNYQENEKLKKEG
-275 ATQTNEKHNKLIYLR
+275 PSQSSEKHNKLIFLR
-290 EEISKVNKQ
+290 EEISKINKQ
-299 KSDIE
+299 KNDIE
-304 KNMIKKEQTYK
+304 KNIIKKEQTYK

-323 ILIELKNMNEFEE
+323 VLIELKNMNEFEE
-336 INNLALESMPNNEI
+336 INNMSLESLNNNMI
-350 MSILNKYK
+350 INILQKYK
-358 SDLATDENTLDEKL
+358 SDLSTDENTLDEKL

-398 EIDGLN
+398 EIEGLN
-404 LQKNELVKMLNNIDF
+404 TQKNELVKMLNNIDF
-419 NSQKLSEIEK
+419 NSQKLSDIEK
-429 NLQDEEK
+429 SLQNEEK
-436 KLSTIN
+436 ILNKIN
-442 FDIKQ
+442 YDIKQ

-464 KKDNLGLQN
+464 KKNNLGLQN
-473 LEERADFTMLKFQI
+473 LEEKADFTMLKFQI

-496 YNKSIVEYIKIVT
+496 YNKSIVEYIKI
-509 KINQIFNVNL
+509 INKMNVIFNVNL
-519 TYDKTHIC
+519 NYDKNHIC
-527 SNINEI
+527 NNINEI
-533 ISFIESKKKNII
+533 IAFIESKKKNII

-552 ESNLRINLE
+552 ENNLRINLE
-561 IEQNNNLINT
+561 IEQNNNMIKEKRNYIND
-571 KKKYLEQIKKEK
+571 LKKEK
-583 NDLITQIQN
+583 ENIINQIQTN
-592 SFKEHDINFEDSN
+592 FKERGINFEDSN
-605 DLSQIYNLKSYVEK
+605 DLSQIYNLKSCLEK
-619 EIANNNKIILN
+619 EISNNDKIIFSSN
-630 ANYET
+630 FET
-635 EFLNDFTNYI
+635 DFLNDFIVYI
-645 KENKK
+645 KEYKK
-650 CKLCKSSLEND
+650 CKICKSSLDDKYINT
-661 YVNDLCEEKKNEI
+661 LTKEKKKEI
-674 ENINNNLEE
+674 ESINNNIEQ
-683 NKKKMDTNTKTLT
+683 NKKKLEKNNQTLN
-696 LINSFSDTFAKLKN
+696 LINSFNDIFTKLKS
-710 ISDEVTKEESN
+710 IVEEIDKEEKLMKD
-721 INEINFT
+721 INFK
-728 IKELIHKKTEFENS
+728 IKDLINKKTQFENS
-742 SKAKTELLL
+742 SKIKTELLL

-773 EEMIMQIK
+773 EEIISQIK

-803 IVKMGDTVNQVLE
+803 IVKMGDTVNQVLD

-834 ITDKLNEIPAIDIC
+834 ITDKLNEIPAIDIN

-910 EKVYNEKK
+910 EKIYQEKK

-945 LKENTS
+945 LKEETNIKNTNTNS
-951 NNINISNN
+951 NDGTINENTNSNTDNNIEMKH
-959 NNSTSN
+959 
-965 NTNLFNDNA
+965 A
-974 NNSDNVDHDGF
+974 NQDL
-985 KPINQEDFDD
+985 DD
-995 LLMDLDEENDNK
+995 ILMDLDDDNDKKNKKMKEEK
-1007 AKKQN
+1007 MN
-1012 KENNNNSNNN
+1012 KENTKENKENINIDNLYETQI
-1022 NNNLNNSNIKSN
+1022 NNLNNKKSG
-1034 TKDNYDNLN
+1034 
-1043 LDNLYE
+1043 LDT
-1049 QQINDLNKQKNS
+1049 
-1061 LESQLMLYNK
+1061 QLMLYNK

-1115 FIREHEGKLKDGSKL
+1115 FIKEHEGKLKDGSKL

-1158 KNNLNRLSQE
+1158 KNNLNRFTQE

-1180 YNKLKLNYIAS
+1180 YNKLKLNYIAA

-1236 IKGIEIK
+1236 IKSIEIK

-1306 PTTNLDEDNSK
+1306 PTTNLDEENSK

-1359 WHVSKNK
+1359 WHITKNK
-1366 DNFSTLSLKPI
+1366 ENFSTVALKPI

>member
-21 PKITGNTEIKAS
+21 PKITGNTEVKGS
-33 IKLKFLTP
+33 IKLKIVTP

-47 IVRNFQLSLKKNKY
+47 IVRNFQLSMKKNKY

-147 ILKKFKEKT
+147 IGKKFKEKT
-156 KDTKTQLELIHK
+156 KELKNQLELMQK
-168 DFDNYKRIQKN
+168 DVDNYKRIQKN
-179 IEFSNTKINELTIV
+179 IEFSNSKINELTLI

-234 KLIQMK
+234 KMIQMK
-240 NILEDPIFEDYTKDE
+240 NILDDPIFEDYTKDE
-255 IIYHNYV
+255 MVYHNYI
-262 KSYQEKEKLKKEG
+262 KNYQENEKMKKEG
-275 ATQTNEKHNKLIYLR
+275 PSQSNEKHNKLIFLR
-290 EEISKVNKQ
+290 EEISKINMQ
-299 KSDIE
+299 KNDIE
-304 KNMIKKEQTYK
+304 KNIIKKEQTYK

-323 ILIELKNMNEFEE
+323 VLLELKNMNEFEE
-336 INNLALESMPNNEI
+336 INNMPLESINNNMI
-350 MSILNKYK
+350 INILLKYK
-358 SDLATDENTLDEKL
+358 SDLSTDENTLDEKL

-398 EIDGLN
+398 EIEGLN
-404 LQKNELVKMLNNIDF
+404 TQKNELVKMLNNIDF
-419 NSQKLSEIEK
+419 NSQKLSDVEK
-429 NLQDEEK
+429 SLQNEEK
-436 KLSTIN
+436 ILNKIN
-442 FDIKQ
+442 YDIKQ

-453 ALENASSEIKL
+453 ALENSSSEIKL
-464 KKDNLGLQN
+464 KKNNLGLQN
-473 LEERADFTMLKFQI
+473 LEEKADFTMLKFQI
-487 EKLKQMNGT
+487 EKLKQMNII
-496 YNKSIVEYIKIVT
+496 YNKSIVEYIKI
-509 KINQIFNVNL
+509 INKMNIIFSVNL
-519 TYDKTHIC
+519 SYDKNHIC
-527 SNINEI
+527 NNINEI
-533 ISFIESKKKNII
+533 ISFIENKKKDII

-552 ESNLRINLE
+552 ENNLRINLE
-561 IEQNNNLINT
+561 IEQNNNIIKEKN
-571 KKKYLEQIKKEK
+571 KYIVNLKKEK
-583 NDLITQIQN
+583 ENIINQIQQN
-592 SFKEHDINFEDSN
+592 FKEQGINFEDSN
-605 DLSQIYNLKSYVEK
+605 DLSQIYNLKSCVEK
-619 EIANNNKIILN
+619 EISNNDKIIFSSN
-630 ANYET
+630 FET
-635 EFLNDFTNYI
+635 DFLNDFIIYI

-650 CKLCKSSLEND
+650 CKICKSNLD
-661 YVNDLCEEKKNEI
+661 DKYVNALSKEKKKEI
-674 ENINNNLEE
+674 ESINNNIEQ
-683 NKKKMDTNTKTLT
+683 NKKKLEKNNKILN
-696 LINSFSDTFAKLKN
+696 LINSFNDIFTKLKN
-710 ISDEVTKEESN
+710 ISEEIEKEEKAMKD
-721 INEINFT
+721 INFK
-728 IKELIHKKTEFENS
+728 IKDLINKKSEFENS

-773 EEMIMQIK
+773 EEIISQIK

-803 IVKMGDTVNQVLE
+803 IVKMGDTVNQVLD

-834 ITDKLNEIPAIDIC
+834 ITDKLNEIPAIDIN

-903 NEKKKGF
+903 NEKKKSF
-910 EKVYNEKK
+910 EKIYQEKK

-945 LKENTS
+945 LKEETNNKLNTNS
-951 NNINISNN
+951 NENTNSNTDNNIEMK
-959 NNSTSN
+959 
-965 NTNLFNDNA
+965 
-974 NNSDNVDHDGF
+974 H
-985 KPINQEDFDD
+985 QEDLDD
-995 LLMDLDEENDNK
+995 ILMDLDEDNDKKNK
-1007 AKKQN
+1007 KSKEEKIEKASKDN
-1012 KENNNNSNNN
+1012 KENINIDNLYEKQI
-1022 NNNLNNSNIKSN
+1022 NNLNNKKSG
-1034 TKDNYDNLN
+1034 
-1043 LDNLYE
+1043 LDT
-1049 QQINDLNKQKNS
+1049 
-1061 LESQLMLYNK
+1061 QLMLYNK

-1107 SDLVKLEQ
+1107 SDLIKLEQ
-1115 FIREHEGKLKDGSKL
+1115 FIKEHEGKLKDGSKL

-1158 KNNLNRLSQE
+1158 KNNLNRLTQE

-1199 NYYEALDQSLLKYH
+1199 NYHEALDQSLLKYH

-1236 IKGIEIK
+1236 IKSIEIK

-1259 VFFTPGGNGLDMR
+1259 VFFTPGGSGLDMR

-1306 PTTNLDEDNSK
+1306 PTTNLDEENSK

-1359 WHVSKNK
+1359 WHVTKNK
-1366 DNFSTLSLKPI
+1366 ENFSTVTLKPI

>member
-21 PKITGNTEIKAS
+21 PKITGNTEVKAS
-33 IKLKFLTP
+33 IKLKIVTP

-147 ILKKFKEKT
+147 IGKKFKEKT
-156 KDTKTQLELIHK
+156 KELKSQLELIQK
-168 DFDNYKRIQKN
+168 DVDNYKRIQKN
-179 IEFSNTKINELTIV
+179 IEFSNSKINELTVV

-234 KLIQMK
+234 KMIQMK
-240 NILEDPIFEDYTKDE
+240 NILDDPIFEDYTKDE
-255 IIYHNYV
+255 MVYHNYI
-262 KSYQEKEKLKKEG
+262 KNYQENEKLKKEG
-275 ATQTNEKHNKLIYLR
+275 PSQSSEKHNKLIFLR
-290 EEISKVNKQ
+290 EEISKINKQ
-299 KSDIE
+299 KNDIE
-304 KNMIKKEQTYK
+304 KNIIKKEQTYK

-323 ILIELKNMNEFEE
+323 VLIELKNMNEFEE
-336 INNLALESMPNNEI
+336 INNMSLESLNNNMI
-350 MSILNKYK
+350 INILQKYK
-358 SDLATDENTLDEKL
+358 SDLSTDENTLDEKL

-398 EIDGLN
+398 EIEGLN
-404 LQKNELVKMLNNIDF
+404 TQKNELVKMLNNIDF
-419 NSQKLSEIEK
+419 NSQKLSDIEK
-429 NLQDEEK
+429 SLQNEEK
-436 KLSTIN
+436 ILNKIN
-442 FDIKQ
+442 YDIKQ

-464 KKDNLGLQN
+464 KKNNLGLQN
-473 LEERADFTMLKFQI
+473 LEEKADFTMLKFQI

-496 YNKSIVEYIKIVT
+496 YNKSIVEYIKI
-509 KINQIFNVNL
+509 INKMNAIFNVNL
-519 TYDKTHIC
+519 NYDKNHIC
-527 SNINEI
+527 NNINEI

-552 ESNLRINLE
+552 ENNLRINLE
-561 IEQNNNLINT
+561 IEQNNNMIKEKRNYIND
-571 KKKYLEQIKKEK
+571 LKKEK
-583 NDLITQIQN
+583 ENIINQIQTN
-592 SFKEHDINFEDSN
+592 FKERGINFEDSN
-605 DLSQIYNLKSYVEK
+605 DLSQIYNLKSCLEK
-619 EIANNNKIILN
+619 EISNNDKIIFSSN
-630 ANYET
+630 FET
-635 EFLNDFTNYI
+635 DFLNDFIVYI
-645 KENKK
+645 KEYKK
-650 CKLCKSSLEND
+650 CKICKSSLDDKYINT
-661 YVNDLCEEKKNEI
+661 LTKEKKKEI
-674 ENINNNLEE
+674 ESINNNIEQ
-683 NKKKMDTNTKTLT
+683 NKKKLEKNNQTLN
-696 LINSFSDTFAKLKN
+696 LINSFNDIFTKLKS
-710 ISDEVTKEESN
+710 IVEEIDKEEKLMKD
-721 INEINFT
+721 INFK
-728 IKELIHKKTEFENS
+728 IKDLINKKTQFENS
-742 SKAKTELLL
+742 SKIKTELLL

-773 EEMIMQIK
+773 EEIISQIK

-803 IVKMGDTVNQVLE
+803 IVKMGDTVNQVLD

-834 ITDKLNEIPAIDIC
+834 ITDKLNEIPAIDIN

-910 EKVYNEKK
+910 EKIYQEKK

-945 LKENTS
+945 LKEETNIKNTNTNS
-951 NNINISNN
+951 NDGTINENTNSNTDNNIEMKH
-959 NNSTSN
+959 
-965 NTNLFNDNA
+965 A
-974 NNSDNVDHDGF
+974 NQDL
-985 KPINQEDFDD
+985 DD
-995 LLMDLDEENDNK
+995 ILMDLDDDNDKKNKKMKEEK
-1007 AKKQN
+1007 MN
-1012 KENNNNSNNN
+1012 KENTKENKENINIDNLYETQI
-1022 NNNLNNSNIKSN
+1022 NNLNNKKSG
-1034 TKDNYDNLN
+1034 
-1043 LDNLYE
+1043 LDT
-1049 QQINDLNKQKNS
+1049 
-1061 LESQLMLYNK
+1061 QLMLYNK

-1115 FIREHEGKLKDGSKL
+1115 FIKEHEGKLKDGSKL

-1158 KNNLNRLSQE
+1158 KNNLNRLTQE

-1180 YNKLKLNYIAS
+1180 YNKLKLNYIAA

-1236 IKGIEIK
+1236 IKSIEIK

-1306 PTTNLDEDNSK
+1306 PTTNLDEENSK

-1359 WHVSKNK
+1359 WHITKNK
-1366 DNFSTLSLKPI
+1366 ENFSTVALKPI

>member
-1 MATAGSLP
+1 MATAGTLP

-21 PKITGNTEIKAS
+21 PKITGSTEIKGS
-33 IKLKFLTP
+33 IKLKFVTP

-147 ILKKFKEKT
+147 IGKKFKEKT
-156 KDTKTQLELIHK
+156 KDLKNQLELIQK
-168 DFDNYKRIQKN
+168 DVDNYKRIQKN
-179 IEFSNTKINELTIV
+179 IEFSNSKINELTVI

-240 NILEDPIFEDYTKDE
+240 NILDDPIFEDYTKDE
-255 IIYHNYV
+255 MVYHNYI
-262 KSYQEKEKLKKEG
+262 KNYQENEKLKKEG
-275 ATQTNEKHNKLIYLR
+275 NSQNNEKHNKLIFLR
-290 EEISKVNKQ
+290 DEISKINKI

-315 NFIQNKKE
+315 NFVSNKKE
-323 ILIELKNMNEFEE
+323 VLLELKNLNEFED
-336 INNLALESMPNNEI
+336 INMNNISIENMTNNMI

-358 SDLATDENTLDEKL
+358 ADLETDENTLDEKL

-404 LQKNELVKMLNNIDF
+404 TQKNELVKMLNNIDF
-419 NSQKLSEIEK
+419 NSQKLTDIEK
-429 NLQDEEK
+429 LLQSEEK
-436 KLSTIN
+436 KLNSIN
-442 FDIKQ
+442 YDIKQ
-447 WQNNIL
+447 CQNNIL
-453 ALENASSEIKL
+453 ALENSSSEIKL
-464 KKDNLGLQN
+464 KKNNLGLQN
-473 LEERADFTMLKFQI
+473 LEEKADFTMLKFQI

-496 YNKSIVEYIKIVT
+496 YNKSMVEYIKIIN
-509 KINQIFNVNL
+509 KINQIFNANL
-519 TYDKTHIC
+519 SYDKNHIC
-527 SNINEI
+527 NNINDI
-533 ISFIESKKKNII
+533 VIFIENKKKNII

-552 ESNLRINLE
+552 ENNLRINLE
-561 IEQNNNLINT
+561 IEQNNNLIKQ
-571 KKKYLEQIKKEK
+571 KKTYIENLKKEK
-583 NDLITQIQN
+583 ENIISQIQSN
-592 SFKEHDINFEDSN
+592 FKESGIFFENSN
-605 DLSQIYNLKSYVEK
+605 DLSQIYNLKSCVEK
-619 EIANNNKIILN
+619 EISSNDKIIFSSN
-630 ANYET
+630 FET
-635 EFLNDFTNYI
+635 DFLNEYIVYI

-650 CKLCKSSLEND
+650 CKICKSSLDEKYIN
-661 YVNDLCEEKKNEI
+661 NLTKEKKKEI
-674 ENINNNLEE
+674 ESINSNIEK
-683 NKKKMDTNTKTLT
+683 NKKKLEKNNKTLN
-696 LINSFSDTFAKLKN
+696 LINSFNDIFTKLKN
-710 ISDEVTKEESN
+710 IVEEIEKEEN
-721 INEINFT
+721 NMKEISFK
-728 IKELIHKKTEFENS
+728 IKDLITKKTEFENS
-742 SKAKTELLL
+742 SKTKTELLL

-773 EEMIMQIK
+773 EEIILSIK

-834 ITDKLNEIPAIDIC
+834 ITDKLNEIPAIDIN

-910 EKVYNEKK
+910 EKIYKEKK
-918 NNIKLIQEKISQWLI
+918 DNIKIIQEKISQWLI

-945 LKENTS
+945 LKEDIK
-951 NNINISNN
+951 NNNENN
-959 NNSTSN
+959 NNDNTN
-965 NTNLFNDNA
+965 NTDN
-974 NNSDNVDHDGF
+974 NTENKNKDL
-985 KPINQEDFDD
+985 DD
-995 LLMDLDEENDNK
+995 VLMDLDEDNES
-1007 AKKQN
+1007 KKKVDKN
-1012 KENNNNSNNN
+1012 KSNNN
-1022 NNNLNNSNIKSN
+1022 KDKENINIDELYEEIINNLNKKKSG
-1034 TKDNYDNLN
+1034 
-1043 LDNLYE
+1043 LD
-1049 QQINDLNKQKNS
+1049 
-1061 LESQLMLYNK
+1061 SQLMLYNK

-1107 SDLVKLEQ
+1107 SDLIKLEQ
-1115 FIREHEGKLKDGSKL
+1115 FIKEHEGKLKDGSKL
-1130 ATIKVT
+1130 ATIKIT

-1148 NKNIGKVEEL
+1148 NKNIGKIEEL
-1158 KNNLNRLSQE
+1158 KNNLNRLTQE
-1168 LKNGTYTNIEKK
+1168 LKNGAYTNIEKK

-1199 NYYEALDQSLLKYH
+1199 NYHEALDQSLLKYH
-1213 GKRME
+1213 GRRME

-1236 IKGIEIK
+1236 IKSIEIK

-1259 VFFTPGGNGLDMR
+1259 VFFTAGGHGLDMR

-1306 PTTNLDEDNSK
+1306 PTTNLDENNSK

-1366 DNFSTLSLKPI
+1366 ENFSSLSLKPI

>member
-21 PKITGNTEIKAS
+21 PKITGNTEVKAS
-33 IKLKFLTP
+33 IKLKIVTP

-147 ILKKFKEKT
+147 IGKKFKEKT
-156 KDTKTQLELIHK
+156 KELKSQLELIQK
-168 DFDNYKRIQKN
+168 DVDNYKRIQKN
-179 IEFSNTKINELTIV
+179 IEFSNSKINELTVV

-234 KLIQMK
+234 KMIQMK
-240 NILEDPIFEDYTKDE
+240 NILDDPIFEDYTKDE
-255 IIYHNYV
+255 MVYHNYI
-262 KSYQEKEKLKKEG
+262 KNYQENEKLKKEG
-275 ATQTNEKHNKLIYLR
+275 PSQSSEKHNKLIFLR
-290 EEISKVNKQ
+290 EEISKINKQ
-299 KSDIE
+299 KNDIE
-304 KNMIKKEQTYK
+304 KNIIKKEQTYK

-323 ILIELKNMNEFEE
+323 VLIELKNMNEFEE
-336 INNLALESMPNNEI
+336 INNMSLESLNNNMI
-350 MSILNKYK
+350 INILQKYK
-358 SDLATDENTLDEKL
+358 SDLSTDENTLDEKL

-398 EIDGLN
+398 EIEGLN
-404 LQKNELVKMLNNIDF
+404 TQKNELVKMLNNIDF
-419 NSQKLSEIEK
+419 NSQKLSDIEK
-429 NLQDEEK
+429 SLQNEEK
-436 KLSTIN
+436 ILNKIN
-442 FDIKQ
+442 YDIKQ

-464 KKDNLGLQN
+464 KKNNLGLQN
-473 LEERADFTMLKFQI
+473 LEEKADFTMLKFQI

-496 YNKSIVEYIKIVT
+496 YNKSIVEYIKI
-509 KINQIFNVNL
+509 INKMNAIFNVNL
-519 TYDKTHIC
+519 NYDKNHIC
-527 SNINEI
+527 NNINEI
-533 ISFIESKKKNII
+533 IAFIESKKKNII

-552 ESNLRINLE
+552 ENNLRINLE
-561 IEQNNNLINT
+561 IEQNNNMIKEKRNYIND
-571 KKKYLEQIKKEK
+571 LKKEK
-583 NDLITQIQN
+583 ENIINQIQTN
-592 SFKEHDINFEDSN
+592 FKERGINFEDSN
-605 DLSQIYNLKSYVEK
+605 DISQIYNLKSCLEK
-619 EIANNNKIILN
+619 EISNNDKIIFSSN
-630 ANYET
+630 FET
-635 EFLNDFTNYI
+635 DFLNDFIVYI
-645 KENKK
+645 KEYKK
-650 CKLCKSSLEND
+650 CKICKSSLDDKYINT
-661 YVNDLCEEKKNEI
+661 LTKEKKKEI
-674 ENINNNLEE
+674 ESINNNIEQ
-683 NKKKMDTNTKTLT
+683 NKKKLEKNNQTLN
-696 LINSFSDTFAKLKN
+696 LINSFNDIFTKLKS
-710 ISDEVTKEESN
+710 IVEEIDKEEKLMKD
-721 INEINFT
+721 INFK
-728 IKELIHKKTEFENS
+728 IKDLINKKTQFENS
-742 SKAKTELLL
+742 SKIKTELLL

-773 EEMIMQIK
+773 EEIISQIK

-803 IVKMGDTVNQVLE
+803 IVKMGDTVNQVLD

-834 ITDKLNEIPAIDIC
+834 ITDKLNEIPAIDIN

-910 EKVYNEKK
+910 EKIYQEKK

-945 LKENTS
+945 LKEETNIKNTNTNS
-951 NNINISNN
+951 NDGTINENTNSNTDNNIEMKH
-959 NNSTSN
+959 
-965 NTNLFNDNA
+965 A
-974 NNSDNVDHDGF
+974 NQDL
-985 KPINQEDFDD
+985 DD
-995 LLMDLDEENDNK
+995 ILMDLDDDNDKKNKKMKEEK
-1007 AKKQN
+1007 IN
-1012 KENNNNSNNN
+1012 KENTKENKENINIDNLYETQI
-1022 NNNLNNSNIKSN
+1022 NNLNNKKSG
-1034 TKDNYDNLN
+1034 
-1043 LDNLYE
+1043 LDT
-1049 QQINDLNKQKNS
+1049 
-1061 LESQLMLYNK
+1061 QLMLYNK

-1115 FIREHEGKLKDGSKL
+1115 FIKEHEGKLKDGSKL

-1158 KNNLNRLSQE
+1158 KNNLNRLTQE

-1180 YNKLKLNYIAS
+1180 YNKLKLNYIAA

-1236 IKGIEIK
+1236 IKSIEIK

-1306 PTTNLDEDNSK
+1306 PTTNLDEENSK

-1359 WHVSKNK
+1359 WHITKNK
-1366 DNFSTLSLKPI
+1366 ENFSTVALKPI

>member
-21 PKITGNTEIKAS
+21 PKITGNTEVKAS
-33 IKLKFLTP
+33 IKLKIVTP

-147 ILKKFKEKT
+147 IGKKFKEKT
-156 KDTKTQLELIHK
+156 KELKTQLELIQK
-168 DFDNYKRIQKN
+168 DVDNYKRIQKN
-179 IEFSNTKINELTIV
+179 IEFSNSKINELTVV

-234 KLIQMK
+234 KMIQMK
-240 NILEDPIFEDYTKDE
+240 NILDDPIFEDYTKDE
-255 IIYHNYV
+255 MVYHNYI
-262 KSYQEKEKLKKEG
+262 KNYQENEKMKKEG
-275 ATQTNEKHNKLIYLR
+275 PSQSNEKHNKLISLR
-290 EEISKVNKQ
+290 EEISKINKK

-304 KNMIKKEQTYK
+304 KNIIKKEQTYK

-323 ILIELKNMNEFEE
+323 VLLELKNMNEFEE
-336 INNLALESMPNNEI
+336 MNNISLESMNNTMI
-350 MSILNKYK
+350 INLLQKFKN
-358 SDLATDENTLDEKL
+358 DLLTDENTLDEKL

-398 EIDGLN
+398 EIEGLN
-404 LQKNELVKMLNNIDF
+404 TQKNELVKMLNNIDF
-419 NSQKLSEIEK
+419 NSQKLSDIEK
-429 NLQDEEK
+429 SLQNEEK
-436 KLSTIN
+436 ILNKIN
-442 FDIKQ
+442 YDIKQ

-453 ALENASSEIKL
+453 ALENSSSEIKL
-464 KKDNLGLQN
+464 KKNNLGLQN
-473 LEERADFTMLKFQI
+473 LEEKTDFTMLKFQI

-496 YNKSIVEYIKIVT
+496 YNKSIVEYIKI
-509 KINQIFNVNL
+509 INKMNVIFSANL
-519 TYDKTHIC
+519 SYDKNHIC
-527 SNINEI
+527 NNINEI
-533 ISFIESKKKNII
+533 ITFIENKKKNII

-552 ESNLRINLE
+552 ENNLRINLE
-561 IEQNNNLINT
+561 IEQNNNVIKE
-571 KKKYLEQIKKEK
+571 KKKYISDLKKEK
-583 NDLITQIQN
+583 ENIINQIQL
-592 SFKEHDINFEDSN
+592 SFKERGINFEDSD
-605 DLSQIYNLKSYVEK
+605 DLSQIYNLKSCVEK
-619 EIANNNKIILN
+619 EISNNDKIIFSSN
-630 ANYET
+630 FET
-635 EFLNDFTNYI
+635 DFLSDFIIYI

-650 CKLCKSSLEND
+650 CKLCKSNLDEKYINI
-661 YVNDLCEEKKNEI
+661 LTKEKKKEI
-674 ENINNNLEE
+674 ESINSNKEQ
-683 NKKKMDTNTKTLT
+683 NKKKLEKNTQTLN
-696 LINSFSDTFAKLKN
+696 LINSFNDIFSKLKN
-710 ISDEVTKEESN
+710 IVEEIDKEEN
-721 INEINFT
+721 LLNEINFKT
-728 IKELIHKKTEFENS
+728 KDLITKKTQYENS
-742 SKAKTELLL
+742 SKAKAELLT

-773 EEMIMQIK
+773 EEIISQIK

-834 ITDKLNEIPAIDIC
+834 ITDKLNEIPVIDIN

-910 EKVYNEKK
+910 EKIYQEKK
-918 NNIKLIQEKISQWLI
+918 NNIKLLQEKISQWLI

-945 LKENTS
+945 LKEENIPNSPDNTT
-951 NNINISNN
+951 NE
-959 NNSTSN
+959 
-965 NTNLFNDNA
+965 NT
-974 NNSDNVDHDGF
+974 NSDNKEDLVD
-985 KPINQEDFDD
+985 I
-995 LLMDLDEENDNK
+995 LMDLDDDNEKKNKKKEEKLNE
-1007 AKKQN
+1007 N
-1012 KENNNNSNNN
+1012 KENINIDNLYEKQI
-1022 NNNLNNSNIKSN
+1022 NNLNNKKSG
-1034 TKDNYDNLN
+1034 
-1043 LDNLYE
+1043 LD
-1049 QQINDLNKQKNS
+1049 
-1061 LESQLMLYNK
+1061 SQLMLYNK

-1115 FIREHEGKLKDGSKL
+1115 FIKEHEGKLKDGSKL

-1158 KNNLNRLSQE
+1158 KNNLNRLTQE

-1236 IKGIEIK
+1236 IKSIEIK

-1306 PTTNLDEDNSK
+1306 PTTNLDEENSK

-1359 WHVSKNK
+1359 WHVTKNK
-1366 DNFSTLSLKPI
+1366 ENFSTVALKPI

>member
-21 PKITGNTEIKAS
+21 PKITGNTEVKAS
-33 IKLKFLTP
+33 IKLKIVTP

-147 ILKKFKEKT
+147 IGKKFKEKT
-156 KDTKTQLELIHK
+156 KELKTQLELIQK
-168 DFDNYKRIQKN
+168 DVDNYKRIQKN
-179 IEFSNTKINELTIV
+179 IEFSNSKINELTVV

-234 KLIQMK
+234 KMIQMK
-240 NILEDPIFEDYTKDE
+240 NILDDPIFEDYTKDE
-255 IIYHNYV
+255 MVYHNYI
-262 KSYQEKEKLKKEG
+262 KNYQENEKMKKEG
-275 ATQTNEKHNKLIYLR
+275 PNQSNEKHNKLISLR
-290 EEISKVNKQ
+290 EEISKINKK

-304 KNMIKKEQTYK
+304 KNIIKKEQTYK

-323 ILIELKNMNEFEE
+323 VLLELKNMNEFEE
-336 INNLALESMPNNEI
+336 MNNISLESMNNTMI
-350 MSILNKYK
+350 INLLQKFKN
-358 SDLATDENTLDEKL
+358 DLLTDENTLDEKL

-398 EIDGLN
+398 EIEGLN
-404 LQKNELVKMLNNIDF
+404 TQKNELVKMLNNIDF
-419 NSQKLSEIEK
+419 NSQKLSDIEK
-429 NLQDEEK
+429 SLQNEEK
-436 KLSTIN
+436 ILNKIN
-442 FDIKQ
+442 YDIKQ

-453 ALENASSEIKL
+453 ALENSSSEIKL
-464 KKDNLGLQN
+464 KKNNLGLQN
-473 LEERADFTMLKFQI
+473 LEEKTDFTMLKFQI

-496 YNKSIVEYIKIVT
+496 YNKSIVEYIKI
-509 KINQIFNVNL
+509 INKMNVIFSANL
-519 TYDKTHIC
+519 SYDKNHIC
-527 SNINEI
+527 NNINEI
-533 ISFIESKKKNII
+533 ITFIENKKKNII

-552 ESNLRINLE
+552 ENNLRINLE
-561 IEQNNNLINT
+561 IEQNNNVIKE
-571 KKKYLEQIKKEK
+571 KKKNISDLKKEK
-583 NDLITQIQN
+583 ENIINQIQL
-592 SFKEHDINFEDSN
+592 SFKERGINFEDSD
-605 DLSQIYNLKSYVEK
+605 DLSQIYNLKSCVEK
-619 EIANNNKIILN
+619 EISNNDKIIFSSN
-630 ANYET
+630 FET
-635 EFLNDFTNYI
+635 DFLNDFIIYI

-650 CKLCKSSLEND
+650 CKLCKSNLDEKYINI
-661 YVNDLCEEKKNEI
+661 LTKEKKKEI
-674 ENINNNLEE
+674 ESINSNIEQ
-683 NKKKMDTNTKTLT
+683 NKKKLEKNTQTLN
-696 LINSFSDTFAKLKN
+696 LINSFNDIFSKLKN
-710 ISDEVTKEESN
+710 IVEEIDKEEN
-721 INEINFT
+721 LLKEINFKT
-728 IKELIHKKTEFENS
+728 KDLITKKTQYENS
-742 SKAKTELLL
+742 SKAKAELLT

-773 EEMIMQIK
+773 EEIISQIK

-834 ITDKLNEIPAIDIC
+834 ITDKLNEIPVIDIN

-910 EKVYNEKK
+910 EKIYQEKK
-918 NNIKLIQEKISQWLI
+918 NNIKLLQEKISQWLI

-945 LKENTS
+945 LKEENIPNSPDNTT
-951 NNINISNN
+951 NE
-959 NNSTSN
+959 
-965 NTNLFNDNA
+965 NT
-974 NNSDNVDHDGF
+974 NSDNKEDLVD
-985 KPINQEDFDD
+985 I
-995 LLMDLDEENDNK
+995 LMDLDDDNEKKNKKKEEKLNE
-1007 AKKQN
+1007 N
-1012 KENNNNSNNN
+1012 KENINIDNLYEKQI
-1022 NNNLNNSNIKSN
+1022 NNLNNKKSG
-1034 TKDNYDNLN
+1034 
-1043 LDNLYE
+1043 LD
-1049 QQINDLNKQKNS
+1049 
-1061 LESQLMLYNK
+1061 SQLMLYNK

-1115 FIREHEGKLKDGSKL
+1115 FIKEHEGKLKDGSKL

-1158 KNNLNRLSQE
+1158 KNNLNRLTQE

-1236 IKGIEIK
+1236 IKSIEIK

-1306 PTTNLDEDNSK
+1306 PTTNLDEENSK

-1359 WHVSKNK
+1359 WHVTKNK
-1366 DNFSTLSLKPI
+1366 ENFSTVALKPI

>member
-1 MATAGSLP
+1 M
-9 PLSSNGKTFIND
+9 
-21 PKITGNTEIKAS
+21 
-33 IKLKFLTP
+33 
-41 RNKDVL
+41 
-47 IVRNFQLSLKKNKY
+47 
-61 EFKRLEQVL
+61 
-70 KSINSNGELVTIN
+70 
-83 STCMDTDKQ
+83 
-92 VPLLMHASKA
+92 
-102 ILENVIFCHQEE
+102 
-114 INWPFSESGNLKK
+114 
-127 VFDEIFDTA
+127 
-136 KYTKAL
+136 
-142 DDLKE
+142 
-147 ILKKFKEKT
+147 
-156 KDTKTQLELIHK
+156 
-168 DFDNYKRIQKN
+168 
-179 IEFSNTKINELTIV
+179 
-193 GEKLDEEYQD
+193 
-203 KKKDLEKLL
+203 
-212 NIEKQYTQYQNGVNM
+212 
-227 AKTKRDE
+227 
-234 KLIQMK
+234 
-240 NILEDPIFEDYTKDE
+240 
-255 IIYHNYV
+255 
-262 KSYQEKEKLKKEG
+262 KKEG
-275 ATQTNEKHNKLIYLR
+275 NSQNNEKHNKLIFLR
-290 EEISKVNKQ
+290 DEISKINKI

-315 NFIQNKKE
+315 NFVSNKKE
-323 ILIELKNMNEFEE
+323 VLLELKNLNEFED
-336 INNLALESMPNNEI
+336 INMNNISIENMTNNMI

-358 SDLATDENTLDEKL
+358 ADLETDENTLDEKL

-404 LQKNELVKMLNNIDF
+404 TQKNELVKMLNNIDF
-419 NSQKLSEIEK
+419 NSQKLTDVEK
-429 NLQDEEK
+429 LLQSEEK
-436 KLSTIN
+436 KLNSIN
-442 FDIKQ
+442 YDIKQ
-447 WQNNIL
+447 CQNNIL
-453 ALENASSEIKL
+453 ALENSSSEIKL
-464 KKDNLGLQN
+464 KKNNLGLQN
-473 LEERADFTMLKFQI
+473 LEEKADFTMLKFQI

-496 YNKSIVEYIKIVT
+496 YNKSMVEYIKIIN
-509 KINQIFNVNL
+509 KINQIFNANL
-519 TYDKTHIC
+519 SYDKNHIC
-527 SNINEI
+527 NNINDI
-533 ISFIESKKKNII
+533 VIFIENKKKNII

-552 ESNLRINLE
+552 ENNLRINLE
-561 IEQNNNLINT
+561 IEQNNNLIKQ
-571 KKKYLEQIKKEK
+571 KKTYIENLKKEK
-583 NDLITQIQN
+583 ENIISQIQSN
-592 SFKEHDINFEDSN
+592 FKESGIFFEDSN
-605 DLSQIYNLKSYVEK
+605 DLSQIYNLKSCVEK
-619 EIANNNKIILN
+619 EISSNDKIIFSSN
-630 ANYET
+630 FET
-635 EFLNDFTNYI
+635 DFLNEYIVYI

-650 CKLCKSSLEND
+650 CKICKSSLDEKYIN
-661 YVNDLCEEKKNEI
+661 NLTKEKKKEI
-674 ENINNNLEE
+674 ESINSNIEK
-683 NKKKMDTNTKTLT
+683 NKKKLEKNNKTLN
-696 LINSFSDTFAKLKN
+696 LINSFNDIFTKLKN
-710 ISDEVTKEESN
+710 IVEEIEKEEN
-721 INEINFT
+721 NMKEISFK
-728 IKELIHKKTEFENS
+728 IKDLITKKTEFENS
-742 SKAKTELLL
+742 SKTKTELLL

-773 EEMIMQIK
+773 EEIILSIK

-834 ITDKLNEIPAIDIC
+834 ITDKLNEIPAIDIN

-910 EKVYNEKK
+910 EKIYKEKK
-918 NNIKLIQEKISQWLI
+918 DNIKIIQEKISQWLI

-945 LKENTS
+945 LKEDIK
-951 NNINISNN
+951 NNNENN
-959 NNSTSN
+959 NNDNTN
-965 NTNLFNDNA
+965 NTDN
-974 NNSDNVDHDGF
+974 NTENKNKDL
-985 KPINQEDFDD
+985 DD
-995 LLMDLDEENDNK
+995 VLMDLDEDNES
-1007 AKKQN
+1007 KKKVDKN
-1012 KENNNNSNNN
+1012 KSNNN
-1022 NNNLNNSNIKSN
+1022 KDKENINIDELYEEIINNLNKKKSG
-1034 TKDNYDNLN
+1034 
-1043 LDNLYE
+1043 LD
-1049 QQINDLNKQKNS
+1049 
-1061 LESQLMLYNK
+1061 SQLMLYNK

-1107 SDLVKLEQ
+1107 SDLIKLEQ
-1115 FIREHEGKLKDGSKL
+1115 FIKEHEGKLKDGSKL
-1130 ATIKVT
+1130 ATIKIT

-1148 NKNIGKVEEL
+1148 NKNIGKIEEL
-1158 KNNLNRLSQE
+1158 KNNLNRLTQE
-1168 LKNGTYTNIEKK
+1168 LKNGAYTNIEKK

-1199 NYYEALDQSLLKYH
+1199 NYHEALDQSLLKYH
-1213 GKRME
+1213 GRRME

-1236 IKGIEIK
+1236 IKSIEIK

-1259 VFFTPGGNGLDMR
+1259 VFFTAGGHGLDMR

-1306 PTTNLDEDNSK
+1306 PTTNLDENNSK

-1366 DNFSTLSLKPI
+1366 ENFSTLSLKPI

>member
-21 PKITGNTEIKAS
+21 PKITGNTEVKAS
-33 IKLKFLTP
+33 IKLKIVTP

-147 ILKKFKEKT
+147 IGKKFKEKT
-156 KDTKTQLELIHK
+156 KELKSQLELIQK
-168 DFDNYKRIQKN
+168 DVDNYKRIQKN
-179 IEFSNTKINELTIV
+179 IEFSNSKINELTVV

-234 KLIQMK
+234 KMIQMK
-240 NILEDPIFEDYTKDE
+240 NILDDPIFEDYTKDE
-255 IIYHNYV
+255 MVYHNYI
-262 KSYQEKEKLKKEG
+262 KNYQENEKLKKEG
-275 ATQTNEKHNKLIYLR
+275 PSQSSEKHNKLIFLR
-290 EEISKVNKQ
+290 EEISKINKQ
-299 KSDIE
+299 KNDIE
-304 KNMIKKEQTYK
+304 KNIIKKEQTYK

-323 ILIELKNMNEFEE
+323 VLIELKNMNEFEE
-336 INNLALESMPNNEI
+336 INNMSLESLNNNMI
-350 MSILNKYK
+350 INILQKYK
-358 SDLATDENTLDEKL
+358 SDLSTDENTLDEKL

-398 EIDGLN
+398 EIEGLN
-404 LQKNELVKMLNNIDF
+404 TQKNELVKMLNNIDF
-419 NSQKLSEIEK
+419 NSQKLSDIEK
-429 NLQDEEK
+429 SLQNEEK
-436 KLSTIN
+436 ILNKIN
-442 FDIKQ
+442 YDIKQ

-464 KKDNLGLQN
+464 KKNNLGLQN
-473 LEERADFTMLKFQI
+473 LEEKADFTMLKFQI

-496 YNKSIVEYIKIVT
+496 YNKSIVEYIKI
-509 KINQIFNVNL
+509 INKMNAIFNVNL
-519 TYDKTHIC
+519 NYDKNHIC
-527 SNINEI
+527 NNINEI
-533 ISFIESKKKNII
+533 IAFIESKKKNII

-552 ESNLRINLE
+552 ENNLRINLE
-561 IEQNNNLINT
+561 IEQNNNMIKEKRNYIND
-571 KKKYLEQIKKEK
+571 LKKEK
-583 NDLITQIQN
+583 ENIINQIQTN
-592 SFKEHDINFEDSN
+592 FKERGINFEDSN
-605 DLSQIYNLKSYVEK
+605 DLSQIYNLKSCLEK
-619 EIANNNKIILN
+619 EISNNDKIIFSSN
-630 ANYET
+630 FET
-635 EFLNDFTNYI
+635 DFLNDFIVYI
-645 KENKK
+645 KEYKK
-650 CKLCKSSLEND
+650 CKICKSSLDDKYINS
-661 YVNDLCEEKKNEI
+661 LTKEKKKEI
-674 ENINNNLEE
+674 ESINNNIEQ
-683 NKKKMDTNTKTLT
+683 NKKKLEKNNQTLN
-696 LINSFSDTFAKLKN
+696 LINSFNDIFTKLKS
-710 ISDEVTKEESN
+710 IVEEIDKEEKLMKD
-721 INEINFT
+721 INFK
-728 IKELIHKKTEFENS
+728 IKDLINKKTQFENS
-742 SKAKTELLL
+742 SKIKTELLL

-773 EEMIMQIK
+773 EEIISQIK

-803 IVKMGDTVNQVLE
+803 IVKMGDTVNQVLD

-834 ITDKLNEIPAIDIC
+834 ITDKLNEIPAIDIN

-910 EKVYNEKK
+910 EKIYQEKK

-945 LKENTS
+945 LKEETNIKNTNTNS
-951 NNINISNN
+951 NDGTINENTNSNTDNNIEMKH
-959 NNSTSN
+959 
-965 NTNLFNDNA
+965 A
-974 NNSDNVDHDGF
+974 NQDL
-985 KPINQEDFDD
+985 DD
-995 LLMDLDEENDNK
+995 ILMDLDDDNDKKNKKMKEEK
-1007 AKKQN
+1007 MN
-1012 KENNNNSNNN
+1012 KENTKENKENINIDNLYETQI
-1022 NNNLNNSNIKSN
+1022 NNLNNKKSG
-1034 TKDNYDNLN
+1034 
-1043 LDNLYE
+1043 LDT
-1049 QQINDLNKQKNS
+1049 
-1061 LESQLMLYNK
+1061 QLMLYNK

-1115 FIREHEGKLKDGSKL
+1115 FIKEHEGKLKDGSKL

-1158 KNNLNRLSQE
+1158 KNNLNRLTQE

-1180 YNKLKLNYIAS
+1180 YNKLKLNYIAA

-1236 IKGIEIK
+1236 IKSIEIK

-1306 PTTNLDEDNSK
+1306 PTTNLDEENSK

-1359 WHVSKNK
+1359 WHITKNK
-1366 DNFSTLSLKPI
+1366 ENFSTVALKPI

>member
-21 PKITGNTEIKAS
+21 PKITGNTETKAS

-47 IVRNFQLSLKKNKY
+47 IVRNFQLSMKKNKY

-142 DDLKE
+142 EDLKE

-156 KDTKTQLELIHK
+156 KDTKNQLELIQK
-168 DFDNYKRIQKN
+168 DVDNYKRIQKN
-179 IEFSNTKINELTIV
+179 IEFSETKINELTII
-193 GEKLDEEYQD
+193 GEKLDDEYQD

-234 KLIQMK
+234 KMIQMK
-240 NILEDPIFEDYTKDE
+240 NILDDPIFEDFTTDE
-255 IIYHNYV
+255 TIYHNYI
-262 KSYQEKEKLKKEG
+262 KNYQENEKMKKEG
-275 ATQTNEKHNKLIYLR
+275 ASQSNEKHNKLISLR
-290 EEISKVNKQ
+290 EEITKVNKK

-315 NFIQNKKE
+315 NFVQNKKE

-336 INNLALESMPNNEI
+336 MNTLALESMSNNEI

-358 SDLATDENTLDEKL
+358 SDLLTDENTLDEKL

-398 EIDGLN
+398 DIDGLN
-404 LQKNELVKMLNNIDF
+404 QQKDELVKMLNNIDF

-429 NLQDEEK
+429 NLQNEEK

-453 ALENASSEIKL
+453 ALENSSSEIKL
-464 KKDNLGLQN
+464 KKNNLGLQN
-473 LEERADFTMLKFQI
+473 LEEKTDFTMLKFQI

-496 YNKSIVEYIKIVT
+496 YNKSIVEYIKIIT
-509 KINQIFNVNL
+509 KINQTFNVNL

-561 IEQNNNLINT
+561 IEQNNEIINK
-571 KKKYLEQIKKEK
+571 KKKYIEQIKSEK
-583 NDLITQIQN
+583 NNLISQIQKN
-592 SFKEHDINFEDSN
+592 FKDHGINFEDSN
-605 DLSQIYNLKSYVEK
+605 DLSQIYNLKAYVEK
-619 EIANNNKIILN
+619 EISNNDKIIN
-630 ANYET
+630 NGNFESD
-635 EFLNDFTNYI
+635 FLNDFINYI
-645 KENKK
+645 KENQK
-650 CKLCKSSLEND
+650 CKICKSTLDNE
-661 YVNDLCEEKKNEI
+661 YIQELCEEKKTEI
-674 ENINNNLEE
+674 ENINSNLEE
-683 NKKKMDTNTKTLT
+683 NKKKLATNTKIMD
-696 LINSFSDTFAKLKN
+696 LINNFSDTFAKLKN
-710 ISDEVTKEESN
+710 VSDELNKEESN
-721 INEINFT
+721 VNETNFK
-728 IKELIHKKTEFENS
+728 IKDLMHKKAEFENS

-773 EEMIMQIK
+773 EEIILQIK

-816 MNKELINNGNKI
+816 MNKELISNGNKI

-834 ITDKLNEIPAIDIC
+834 ITDKLNEIPAIDIN

-853 NEKNEILAL
+853 SEKSEILAL

-889 ENEREKSQQLLIIL
+889 ENERENSQKLLMIL
-903 NEKKKGF
+903 TEKKKTF
-910 EKVYNEKK
+910 EKIYNEKK

-945 LKENTS
+945 LKEDTTTKNINAGNTS
-951 NNINISNN
+951 N
-959 NNSTSN
+959 TSN
-965 NTNLFNDNA
+965 NTNNFNENT
-974 NNSDNVDHDGF
+974 NNSDNVDHEGY

-995 LLMDLDEENDNK
+995 LLMDLEEEDGNK
-1007 AKKQN
+1007 VKKIS
-1012 KENNNNSNNN
+1012 KDNNNTNNK
-1022 NNNLNNSNIKSN
+1022 NL
-1034 TKDNYDNLN
+1034 KDNFDNLN

-1049 QQINDLNKQKNS
+1049 QQINDLNKQKNT
-1061 LESQLMLYNK
+1061 LDSQLMLYNK

-1107 SDLVKLEQ
+1107 TDLVKLEQ
-1115 FIREHEGKLKDGSKL
+1115 FINEHEGKLKDGSKL

-1148 NKNIGKVEEL
+1148 NKNIGKIEEL
-1158 KNNLNRLSQE
+1158 KNNLNRLTQE

-1259 VFFTPGGNGLDMR
+1259 VFFTAGGSGLDMR

-1359 WHVSKNK
+1359 WHVTKNK
-1366 DNFSTLSLKPI
+1366 ENFSTLTLKPI

>member
-21 PKITGNTEIKAS
+21 PKITGSTETKGS

-41 RNKDVL
+41 RNKEVL
-47 IVRNFQLSLKKNKY
+47 IVRNFQLTLKKKKY

-83 STCMDTDKQ
+83 STCMDIDKQ

-142 DDLKE
+142 DDLKD
-147 ILKKFKEKT
+147 IGKKFKEKT
-156 KDTKTQLELIHK
+156 KDTKSSLELIQK
-168 DFDNYKRIQKN
+168 DFENYKRIQKN
-179 IEFSNTKINELTIV
+179 IEFSNAKINELTLI
-193 GEKLDEEYQD
+193 GTKLEEEYQD
-203 KKKDLEKLL
+203 KKNDLEKLL

-234 KLIQMK
+234 KMIQMK
-240 NILEDPIFEDYTKDE
+240 NILDDPLFEDYTKDE
-255 IIYHNYV
+255 AIYHNYI
-262 KSYQEKEKLKKEG
+262 KSYQENEKLKKEG
-275 ATQTNEKHNKLIYLR
+275 ATQSNEKHNKLIFLK
-290 EEISKVNKQ
+290 EEIAKINKQ

-315 NFIQNKKE
+315 NYIQNKKD
-323 ILIELKNMNEFEE
+323 ILIELKNMNELEE
-336 INNLALESMPNNEI
+336 INNSTLESITNEKI
-350 MSILNKYK
+350 ISILNKYK
-358 SDLATDENTLDEKL
+358 ADLATDENTLDEKL

-385 LQVNKQLYENKIK
+385 IQVNKQLYENKIK

-404 LQKNELVKMLNNIDF
+404 VQKNEQVKMMNNIVF
-419 NSQKLSEIEK
+419 NSQKLNDVEK
-429 NLQDEEK
+429 SLQEEEK
-436 KLSTIN
+436 KLNKIN

-453 ALENASSEIKL
+453 ALENSSTEIKL
-464 KKDNLGLQN
+464 KKNSLGLQN
-473 LEERADFTMLKFQI
+473 LEERADFTMLKFKI
-487 EKLKQMNGT
+487 EKLKQMNDT
-496 YNKSIVEYIKIVT
+496 YNRSIVEYIKIVT
-509 KINQIFNVNL
+509 KISQIFNVNL
-519 TYDKTHIC
+519 TYDKEHIC

-533 ISFIESKKKNII
+533 ISFIENKKKSIV

-552 ESNLRINLE
+552 ENNLRIILE
-561 IEQNNNLINT
+561 IEQNNNLIIS
-571 KKKYLEQIKKEK
+571 KKKYVENITKEK
-583 NDLITQIQN
+583 INLISKIQN
-592 SFKEHDINFEDSN
+592 NFKEHGIIFENSD
-605 DLSQIYNLKSYVEK
+605 DLSQIYNLKSCVEK
-619 EIANNNKIILN
+619 KISNYDKELYSSI
-630 ANYET
+630 YET
-635 EFLNDFTNYI
+635 DFLSEFISYI
-645 KENKK
+645 KENQK
-650 CKLCKSSLEND
+650 CKICKSGLDSEHID
-661 YVNDLCEEKKNEI
+661 ELCERKKYEI
-674 ENINNNLEE
+674 QNINDNLEE
-683 NKKKMDTNTKTLT
+683 NKKKLDKNKKTLN
-696 LINSFSDTFAKLKN
+696 LINNFTDTFTKLKN
-710 ISDEVTKEESN
+710 LTDELKKEESN
-721 INEINFT
+721 LNDISFKN
-728 IKELIHKKTEFENS
+728 KELINKKTKFENS
-742 SKAKTELLL
+742 SKDKTELLL

-773 EEMIMQIK
+773 EEIILEIK
-781 DLCNHLGFPCT
+781 DLCNHLGIPCK

-803 IVKMGDTVNQVLE
+803 IVKMGDTVNQILE

-834 ITDKLNEIPAIDIC
+834 INDKLNEIPAIDIC
-848 IKKLQ
+848 IKNLQ
-853 NEKNEILAL
+853 NEKKEILAL

-910 EKVYNEKK
+910 EKIYREKK
-918 NNIKLIQEKISQWLI
+918 NNIKLVQEKISQWLI

-945 LKENTS
+945 LKDEVI
-951 NNINISNN
+951 INK
-959 NNSTSN
+959 
-965 NTNLFNDNA
+965 NTNNGNGSNSNIFNDSTNS
-974 NNSDNVDHDGF
+974 SDNIEHDNGF
-985 KPINQEDFDD
+985 KINNQKDFDD
-995 LLMDLDEENDNK
+995 ILMDLDEENYNNK
-1007 AKKQN
+1007 SKKQVKDNSNNKTSIN
-1012 KENNNNSNNN
+1012 KENKNPNNNSET
-1022 NNNLNNSNIKSN
+1022 I
-1034 TKDNYDNLN
+1034 N
-1043 LDNLYE
+1043 LDSLYE
-1049 QQINDLNKQKNS
+1049 KQTNDLNKKKS
-1061 LESQLMLYNK
+1061 DLDTQLMLYNK
-1071 ELEELSGEAK
+1071 ELEELSWKAK

-1158 KNNLNRLSQE
+1158 KNNLNRLSVE

-1199 NYYEALDQSLLKYH
+1199 SYYEALDQSLLKYH

-1228 SMTYKGKD
+1228 SMTYKGND

-1259 VFFTPGGNGLDMR
+1259 VFFTAGGQGLDMR

-1359 WHVSKNK
+1359 WQVSKNK
-1366 DNFSTLSLKPI
+1366 ENFSTLTLKPI

>member
-21 PKITGNTEIKAS
+21 PKITGNTEVKAS
-33 IKLKFLTP
+33 IKLKIVTP

-147 ILKKFKEKT
+147 IGKKFKEKT
-156 KDTKTQLELIHK
+156 KELKTQLELIQK
-168 DFDNYKRIQKN
+168 DVDNYKRIQKN
-179 IEFSNTKINELTIV
+179 IEFSNSKINELTVV

-234 KLIQMK
+234 KMIQMK
-240 NILEDPIFEDYTKDE
+240 NILDDPIFEDYTKDE
-255 IIYHNYV
+255 MVYHNYI
-262 KSYQEKEKLKKEG
+262 KNYQENEKMKKEG
-275 ATQTNEKHNKLIYLR
+275 PSQSNEKHNKLISLR
-290 EEISKVNKQ
+290 EEISKINKK

-304 KNMIKKEQTYK
+304 KNIIKKEQTYK

-323 ILIELKNMNEFEE
+323 VLLELKNMNEFEE
-336 INNLALESMPNNEI
+336 MNNISLESMNNTMI
-350 MSILNKYK
+350 INLLQKFKN
-358 SDLATDENTLDEKL
+358 DLLTDENTLDEKL

-398 EIDGLN
+398 EIEGLN
-404 LQKNELVKMLNNIDF
+404 TQKNELVKMLNNIDF
-419 NSQKLSEIEK
+419 NSQKLSDIEK
-429 NLQDEEK
+429 SLQNEEK
-436 KLSTIN
+436 ILNKIN
-442 FDIKQ
+442 YDIKQ

-453 ALENASSEIKL
+453 ALENSSSEIKL
-464 KKDNLGLQN
+464 KKNNLGLQN
-473 LEERADFTMLKFQI
+473 LEEKTDFTMLKFQI

-496 YNKSIVEYIKIVT
+496 YNKSIVEYIKIIN
-509 KINQIFNVNL
+509 KINVIFSANL
-519 TYDKTHIC
+519 SYDKNHIC
-527 SNINEI
+527 NNINEI
-533 ISFIESKKKNII
+533 ITFIENKKKNII

-552 ESNLRINLE
+552 ENNLRINLE
-561 IEQNNNLINT
+561 IEQNNNLIKE
-571 KKKYLEQIKKEK
+571 KKKYISDLKKEK
-583 NDLITQIQN
+583 ENIINQIQL
-592 SFKEHDINFEDSN
+592 SFKERGINFEDSD
-605 DLSQIYNLKSYVEK
+605 DLSQIYNLKSCVEK
-619 EIANNNKIILN
+619 EISNNDKIIFSSN
-630 ANYET
+630 FET
-635 EFLNDFTNYI
+635 DFLNDFIIYI

-650 CKLCKSSLEND
+650 CKLCKSNLDEKYINI
-661 YVNDLCEEKKNEI
+661 LTKEKKKEI
-674 ENINNNLEE
+674 ESINSNIEQ
-683 NKKKMDTNTKTLT
+683 NKKKLEKNTQTLN
-696 LINSFSDTFAKLKN
+696 LINSFNDIFSKLKN
-710 ISDEVTKEESN
+710 IVEEIDKEEN
-721 INEINFT
+721 LLKEINFKT
-728 IKELIHKKTEFENS
+728 KDLITKKTQYENS
-742 SKAKTELLL
+742 SKAKAELLT

-773 EEMIMQIK
+773 EEIISQIK

-834 ITDKLNEIPAIDIC
+834 ITDKLNEIPVIDIN

-910 EKVYNEKK
+910 EKIYQEKK
-918 NNIKLIQEKISQWLI
+918 NNIKLLQEKISQWLI

-945 LKENTS
+945 LKEENIPNSPDNTT
-951 NNINISNN
+951 NE
-959 NNSTSN
+959 
-965 NTNLFNDNA
+965 NT
-974 NNSDNVDHDGF
+974 NSDNKEDLVD
-985 KPINQEDFDD
+985 I
-995 LLMDLDEENDNK
+995 LMDLDDDNEK
-1007 AKKQN
+1007 KNKKKEAKLNEN
-1012 KENNNNSNNN
+1012 KENINIDNLYEKQI
-1022 NNNLNNSNIKSN
+1022 NNLNNKKSG
-1034 TKDNYDNLN
+1034 
-1043 LDNLYE
+1043 LD
-1049 QQINDLNKQKNS
+1049 
-1061 LESQLMLYNK
+1061 SQLMLYNK

-1115 FIREHEGKLKDGSKL
+1115 FIKEHEGKLKDGSKL

-1158 KNNLNRLSQE
+1158 KNNLNRLTQE

-1236 IKGIEIK
+1236 IKSIEIK

-1306 PTTNLDEDNSK
+1306 PTTNLDEENSK

-1359 WHVSKNK
+1359 WHVTKNK
-1366 DNFSTLSLKPI
+1366 ENFSTVTLKPI

>member
-21 PKITGNTEIKAS
+21 PKITGNTEVKAS
-33 IKLKFLTP
+33 IKLKIVTP

-147 ILKKFKEKT
+147 IGKKFKEKT
-156 KDTKTQLELIHK
+156 KELKTQLELIQK
-168 DFDNYKRIQKN
+168 DVDNYKRIQKN
-179 IEFSNTKINELTIV
+179 IEFSNSKINELTVV

-234 KLIQMK
+234 KMIQMK
-240 NILEDPIFEDYTKDE
+240 NILDDPIFEDYTKDE
-255 IIYHNYV
+255 MVYHNYI
-262 KSYQEKEKLKKEG
+262 KNYQENEKMKKEG
-275 ATQTNEKHNKLIYLR
+275 PNQSNEKHNKLISLR
-290 EEISKVNKQ
+290 EEISKINKK

-304 KNMIKKEQTYK
+304 KNIIKKEQTYK

-323 ILIELKNMNEFEE
+323 VLLELKNMNEFEE
-336 INNLALESMPNNEI
+336 MNNISLESMNNTMI
-350 MSILNKYK
+350 INLLQKFKN
-358 SDLATDENTLDEKL
+358 DLLTDENTLDEKL

-398 EIDGLN
+398 EIEGLN
-404 LQKNELVKMLNNIDF
+404 TQKNELVKMLNNIDF
-419 NSQKLSEIEK
+419 NSQKLSDIEK
-429 NLQDEEK
+429 SLQNEEK
-436 KLSTIN
+436 ILNKIN
-442 FDIKQ
+442 YDIKQ

-453 ALENASSEIKL
+453 ALENSSSEIKL
-464 KKDNLGLQN
+464 KKNNLGLQN
-473 LEERADFTMLKFQI
+473 LEEKTDFTMLKFQI

-496 YNKSIVEYIKIVT
+496 YNKSIVEYIKI
-509 KINQIFNVNL
+509 INKMNVIFSANL
-519 TYDKTHIC
+519 SYDKNHIC
-527 SNINEI
+527 NNINEI
-533 ISFIESKKKNII
+533 ITFIENKKKNII

-552 ESNLRINLE
+552 ENNLRINLE
-561 IEQNNNLINT
+561 IEQNNNVIKE
-571 KKKYLEQIKKEK
+571 KKKYISDLKKEK
-583 NDLITQIQN
+583 ENIINQIQL
-592 SFKEHDINFEDSN
+592 SFKERGINFEDSD
-605 DLSQIYNLKSYVEK
+605 DLSQIYNLKSCVEK
-619 EIANNNKIILN
+619 EISNNDKIIFSSN
-630 ANYET
+630 FET
-635 EFLNDFTNYI
+635 DFLSDFIIYI

-650 CKLCKSSLEND
+650 CKLCKSNLDEKYINI
-661 YVNDLCEEKKNEI
+661 LTKEKKKEI
-674 ENINNNLEE
+674 ESINSNIEQ
-683 NKKKMDTNTKTLT
+683 NKKKLEKNTQTLN
-696 LINSFSDTFAKLKN
+696 LINSFNDIFSKLKN
-710 ISDEVTKEESN
+710 IVEEIDKEEN
-721 INEINFT
+721 LLKEINFKT
-728 IKELIHKKTEFENS
+728 KDLITKKTQYENS
-742 SKAKTELLL
+742 SKAKAELLT

-773 EEMIMQIK
+773 EEIISQIK

-834 ITDKLNEIPAIDIC
+834 ITDKLNEIPVIDIN

-910 EKVYNEKK
+910 EKIYQEKK
-918 NNIKLIQEKISQWLI
+918 NNIKLLQEKISQWLI

-945 LKENTS
+945 LKEENIPNSPDNTT
-951 NNINISNN
+951 NE
-959 NNSTSN
+959 
-965 NTNLFNDNA
+965 NT
-974 NNSDNVDHDGF
+974 NSDNKEDLVD
-985 KPINQEDFDD
+985 I
-995 LLMDLDEENDNK
+995 LMDLDDDNEKKNKKKEEKLNE
-1007 AKKQN
+1007 N
-1012 KENNNNSNNN
+1012 KENINIDNLYEKQI
-1022 NNNLNNSNIKSN
+1022 NNLNNKKSG
-1034 TKDNYDNLN
+1034 
-1043 LDNLYE
+1043 LD
-1049 QQINDLNKQKNS
+1049 
-1061 LESQLMLYNK
+1061 SQLMLYNK

-1115 FIREHEGKLKDGSKL
+1115 FIKEHEGKLKDGSKL

-1158 KNNLNRLSQE
+1158 KNNLNRLTQE

-1236 IKGIEIK
+1236 IKSIEIK

-1306 PTTNLDEDNSK
+1306 PTTNLDEENSK

-1359 WHVSKNK
+1359 WHVTKNK
-1366 DNFSTLSLKPI
+1366 ENFSTVALKPI

>member
-1 MATAGSLP
+1 MATAGTLP

-21 PKITGNTEIKAS
+21 PKITGSTEIKGS
-33 IKLKFLTP
+33 IKLKFVTP

-147 ILKKFKEKT
+147 IGKKFKEKT
-156 KDTKTQLELIHK
+156 KDLKNQLELIQK
-168 DFDNYKRIQKN
+168 DVDNYKRIQKN
-179 IEFSNTKINELTIV
+179 IEFSNSKINELTVI

-240 NILEDPIFEDYTKDE
+240 NILDDPIFEDYTKDE
-255 IIYHNYV
+255 MVYHNYI
-262 KSYQEKEKLKKEG
+262 KNYQENEKLKKEG
-275 ATQTNEKHNKLIYLR
+275 NSQNNEKHNKLIFLR
-290 EEISKVNKQ
+290 DEISKINKI

-315 NFIQNKKE
+315 NFVSNKKE
-323 ILIELKNMNEFEE
+323 VLLELKNLNEFED
-336 INNLALESMPNNEI
+336 INMNNISIENMTNNMI

-358 SDLATDENTLDEKL
+358 ADLETDENTLDEKL

-404 LQKNELVKMLNNIDF
+404 TQKNELVKMLNNIDF
-419 NSQKLSEIEK
+419 NSQKLTDIEK
-429 NLQDEEK
+429 LLQSEEK
-436 KLSTIN
+436 KLNSIN
-442 FDIKQ
+442 YDIKQ
-447 WQNNIL
+447 CQNNIL
-453 ALENASSEIKL
+453 ALENSSSEIKL
-464 KKDNLGLQN
+464 KKNNLGLQN
-473 LEERADFTMLKFQI
+473 LEEKADFTMLKFQI

-496 YNKSIVEYIKIVT
+496 YNKSMVEYIKIIN
-509 KINQIFNVNL
+509 KINQIFNANL
-519 TYDKTHIC
+519 SYDKNHIC
-527 SNINEI
+527 NNINDI
-533 ISFIESKKKNII
+533 VIFIENKKKNII

-552 ESNLRINLE
+552 ENNLRINLE
-561 IEQNNNLINT
+561 IEQNNNLIKQ
-571 KKKYLEQIKKEK
+571 KKTYIENLKKEK
-583 NDLITQIQN
+583 ENIISQIQSN
-592 SFKEHDINFEDSN
+592 FKESGIFFEDSN
-605 DLSQIYNLKSYVEK
+605 DLSQIYNLKSCVEK
-619 EIANNNKIILN
+619 EISSNDKIIFSSN
-630 ANYET
+630 FET
-635 EFLNDFTNYI
+635 DFLNEYIVYI

-650 CKLCKSSLEND
+650 CKICKSSLDEKYIN
-661 YVNDLCEEKKNEI
+661 NLTKEKKKEI
-674 ENINNNLEE
+674 ESINSNIEK
-683 NKKKMDTNTKTLT
+683 NKKKLEKNNKTLN
-696 LINSFSDTFAKLKN
+696 LINSFNDIFTKLKN
-710 ISDEVTKEESN
+710 IVEEIEKEEN
-721 INEINFT
+721 NMKEISFK
-728 IKELIHKKTEFENS
+728 IKDLITKKTEFENS
-742 SKAKTELLL
+742 SKTKTELLL

-773 EEMIMQIK
+773 EEIILSIK

-834 ITDKLNEIPAIDIC
+834 ITDKLNEIPAIDIN

-910 EKVYNEKK
+910 EKIYKEKK
-918 NNIKLIQEKISQWLI
+918 DNIKIIQEKISQWLI

-945 LKENTS
+945 LKEDIK
-951 NNINISNN
+951 NNNENN
-959 NNSTSN
+959 NNDNTN
-965 NTNLFNDNA
+965 NTDN
-974 NNSDNVDHDGF
+974 NTENKNKDL
-985 KPINQEDFDD
+985 DD
-995 LLMDLDEENDNK
+995 VLMDLDEDNES
-1007 AKKQN
+1007 KKKVDKN
-1012 KENNNNSNNN
+1012 KSNNN
-1022 NNNLNNSNIKSN
+1022 KDKENINIDELYEEIINNLNKKKSG
-1034 TKDNYDNLN
+1034 
-1043 LDNLYE
+1043 LD
-1049 QQINDLNKQKNS
+1049 
-1061 LESQLMLYNK
+1061 SQLMLYNK

-1107 SDLVKLEQ
+1107 SDLIKLEQ
-1115 FIREHEGKLKDGSKL
+1115 FIKEHEGKLKDGSKL
-1130 ATIKVT
+1130 ATIKIT

-1148 NKNIGKVEEL
+1148 NKNIGKIEEL
-1158 KNNLNRLSQE
+1158 KNNLNRLTQE
-1168 LKNGTYTNIEKK
+1168 LKNGAYTNIEKK

-1199 NYYEALDQSLLKYH
+1199 NYHEALDQSLLKYH
-1213 GKRME
+1213 GRRME

-1236 IKGIEIK
+1236 IKSIEIK

-1306 PTTNLDEDNSK
+1306 PTTNLDENNSK

-1366 DNFSTLSLKPI
+1366 ENFSSLSLKPI